1 MHGILQIGI
10 ITFFCHSLYVV
21 FLRHS
26 SMKARKS
33 MKKRFVSLL
42 VALSITLTFLPIGA
56 VAAPTN
62 EIIQG
67 NLKYTVNNYTVND
80 GGESV
85 TVSGISESTS
95 EKPTHLTIESSI
107 SSNGKN
113 YTVTEIGNW
122 AFEEWNTL
130 TEVTLP
136 HTVEIIGFQAFF
148 NCSNLTNVTIP
159 EGVRKIGQIAF
170 NGCSQ
175 LTSITIPG
183 TIEVMTMAFSGN
195 TALSHVTLTNGIS
208 EISSSAFEGCT
219 GLTEVEIPAS
229 VNEIRQDAFNG
240 CTNLSDVKYNGHKT
254 DWDKVTVKTGNDT
267 LTSKVQYLCDINF
280 DLDGGTVN
288 GSDTMATQTVYSNEK
303 LGTAKCYQN
312 DQTFKI
318 PIAPQKEGYTFL
330 GWYQQDATAP
340 TDPAE
345 YVASDNVTFTAK
357 WSQIYDVAFDAN
369 ANGDTVTRMPST
381 QKVPETTTASLP
393 TITPQRTGYDFDGW
407 YTQAEG
413 GTKYTFTEAVSSNI
427 TLYAHWNAHSHTVTL
442 ENDENKETNSYDY
455 GSSVSVPTPT
465 KKTGYNFNHWE
476 VTVPDGE
483 TAPSLNGPD
492 ENGNYSFSMPDY
504 DIILTAKWTQ
514 KDVID
519 PDVDLKFDAA
529 TGEVTSNNPQVNAD
543 DIINRKFYDDKGNEV
558 PGEKLNDRGLPME
571 PGDYIVKVDV
581 KETEK
586 TAPANQITGNQI
598 KWSYN
603 VPQEEEK
610 VTYTLSL
617 LGGIAKVNGKD
628 TTINDNGDIT
638 IEKGAT
644 VEVTF
649 DKSILS
655 DAQTFDQW
663 TIKPASVLNAVDP
676 KAETITFTMPG
687 ENVIIEAMTKD
698 ASIEEEPNI
707 LGTTLIIGTAA
718 AGTAVLAYQTYQ
730 LGTEF
735 YLICTLP
742 TGTAIPT
749 NRGELAELVW
759 NNAGKPEP
767 AAVLNAN
774 ATETDKA
781 ITWAVENDL
790 LKAAKNNGETYEAT
804 DPVSRTEVIKAW
816 NQVQAFKK

>member
-1 MHGILQIGI
+1 
-10 ITFFCHSLYVV
+10 
-21 FLRHS
+21 
-26 SMKARKS
+26 

-42 VALSITLTFLPIGA
+42 VALSITLTFLPMGA
-56 VAAPTN
+56 VAATK
-62 EIIQG
+62 ITQG
-67 NLKYTVNNYTVND
+67 NLIYRVNAD
-80 GGESV
+80 GKSV
-85 TVSGISESTS
+85 TVSGTS
-95 EKPTHLTIESSI
+95 GKPTQLTIESSI
-107 SSNGKN
+107 SDNGTN
-113 YTVTEIGNW
+113 YTVTKIATW
-122 AFEEWNTL
+122 AFNKCNSL
-130 TEVTLP
+130 TEVTIP
-136 HTVEIIGFQAFF
+136 NTVIEIDYQAFYY
-148 NCSNLTNVTIP
+148 CPNLKKVTIH
-159 EGVRKIGQIAF
+159 EGVKTIGQTAF
-170 NGCSQ
+170 IGCTQ
-175 LTSITIPG
+175 LTSITIPS
-183 TIEVMTMAFSGN
+183 TITDMDQAFSGN

-208 EISSSAFEGCT
+208 NISNMAFKGCT
-219 GLTEVEIPAS
+219 GLTEIKVPISVEQICPG
-229 VNEIRQDAFNG
+229 AFNG
-240 CTNLSDVKYNGHKT
+240 CTSLKSVLLEKNIKTININAFNDCTNLSDVKYNGYKT
-254 DWDKVTVKTGNDT
+254 DWDKVTVNETGNDT

-280 DLDGGTVN
+280 DLNGGTIN
-288 GSDTMATQTVYSNEK
+288 GSGTMDKQTVYSNEK
-303 LGTAKCYQN
+303 LGTA
-312 DQTFKI
+312 
-318 PIAPQKEGYTFL
+318 
-330 GWYQQDATAP
+330 
-340 TDPAE
+340 
-345 YVASDNVTFTAK
+345 NV
-357 WSQIYDVAFDAN
+357 
-369 ANGDTVTRMPST
+369 
-381 QKVPETTTASLP
+381 P

-427 TLYAHWNAHSHTVTL
+427 ILYAHWNAHSHTVTL

-504 DIILTAKWTQ
+504 DITLTAKWTQ

-519 PDVDLKFDAA
+519 PDVDLKFDAV
-529 TGEVTSNNPQVNAD
+529 TGEVTSNNTQVNAE

-558 PGEKLNDRGLPME
+558 PGEKLNDRGLPTE

-581 KETEK
+581 KETEN

-603 VPQEEEK
+603 VPQKEEK

-628 TTINDNGDIT
+628 ATINDNGDIT

-663 TIKPASVLNAVDP
+663 TIKPASVLNAVEP

-735 YLICTLP
+735 YLICALP

-749 NRGELAELVW
+749 NRGELAALVW

-781 ITWAVENDL
+781 IAWAVENDL
-790 LKAAKNNGETYEAT
+790 LKAAKSNGETYEAT

>member
-1 MHGILQIGI
+1 
-10 ITFFCHSLYVV
+10 
-21 FLRHS
+21 
-26 SMKARKS
+26 
-33 MKKRFVSLL
+33 MKKRFISLL
-42 VALSITLTFLPIGA
+42 VALSITLTFLPMGA
-56 VAAPTN
+56 VAATK
-62 EIIQG
+62 ITKG
-67 NLKYTVNNYTVND
+67 NLKYIVNAD
-80 GGESV
+80 GKSV
-85 TVSGISESTS
+85 TVSGTS
-95 EKPTHLTIESSI
+95 GSPTQLTIESSI
-107 SSNGKN
+107 SDGNGKS
-113 YTVTEIGNW
+113 YTVTKIGMG
-122 AFEEWNTL
+122 AFNNVRNTL

-136 HTVEIIGFQAFF
+136 PTLDEIEDSAFF
-148 NCSNLTNVTIP
+148 KCSSLTEITIP
-159 EGVRKIGQIAF
+159 EGVTKIGTNAF
-170 NGCSQ
+170 YGCSQ
-175 LTSITIPG
+175 LTSITIPS
-183 TIEVMTMAFSGN
+183 TIKNMDAAFPSN
-195 TALSHVTLTNGIS
+195 PKLSQVTLTNGIYR
-208 EISSSAFEGCT
+208 ISSSAFKDCT
-219 GLTEVEIPAS
+219 GLTEIKVPTSVYEICS
-229 VNEIRQDAFNG
+229 DAFNG
-240 CTNLSDVKYNGHKT
+240 CTGLTSVTLEKGINIINRNAFKDCTELNDVKYNGYKT
-254 DWDKVTVKTGNDT
+254 DWEKVRVNNAGNDT
-267 LTSKVQYLCDINF
+267 LTSKVRYLCDINF
-280 DLDGGTVN
+280 DLNGGTIN
-288 GSDTMATQTVYSNEK
+288 GSGTMDKQTVYSNEK
-303 LGTAKCYQN
+303 LGTASV
-312 DQTFKI
+312 
-318 PIAPQKEGYTFL
+318 
-330 GWYQQDATAP
+330 P
-340 TDPAE
+340 TTP
-345 YVASDNVTFTAK
+345 
-357 WSQIYDVAFDAN
+357 
-369 ANGDTVTRMPST
+369 
-381 QKVPETTTASLP
+381 
-393 TITPQRTGYDFDGW
+393 PQRTGYDFDGW

-427 TLYAHWNAHSHTVTL
+427 ILYAHWNAHSHTVTL
-442 ENDENKETNSYDY
+442 ENDENKKTNSYDY

-504 DIILTAKWTQ
+504 DITLTAKWTQ

-519 PDVDLKFDAA
+519 PDVDLKFDAV
-529 TGEVTSNNPQVNAD
+529 TGEVTSNNTQVNAD

-558 PGEKLNDRGLPME
+558 SGEKLNDRGLPTE

-581 KETEK
+581 KETEN
-586 TAPANQITGNQI
+586 TAPANQVTGNQI

-603 VPQEEEK
+603 VPQKEEK

-628 TTINDNGDIT
+628 ATINDNGDIT

-663 TIKPASVLNAVDP
+663 TIKPASVLNAVEP

-735 YLICTLP
+735 YLICALP

-749 NRGELAELVW
+749 NRGELAALVW

-781 ITWAVENDL
+781 IAWAVENDL
-790 LKAAKNNGETYEAT
+790 LKAAKSNGETYEAT

>member
-1 MHGILQIGI
+1 
-10 ITFFCHSLYVV
+10 
-21 FLRHS
+21 
-26 SMKARKS
+26 
-33 MKKRFVSLL
+33 MKKRLVSLL
-42 VALSITLTFLPIGA
+42 LAFSMMLTFLPVGA
-56 VAAPTN
+56 MAATT
-62 EIIQG
+62 ITQG
-67 NLKYTVNNYTVND
+67 NLKYTINPD
-80 GGESV
+80 GKSV
-85 TVSGISESTS
+85 TVSGKKGS
-95 EKPTHLTIESSI
+95 PTELTIESSI
-107 SSNGKN
+107 SDDNDIS
-113 YTVTEIGNW
+113 YTVTKIADMVFASCSSLTQVTIPSTVKEIGY
-122 AFEEWNTL
+122 
-130 TEVTLP
+130 
-136 HTVEIIGFQAFF
+136 QAFWG
-148 NCSNLTNVTIP
+148 CSNLVKVTIP
-159 EGVRKIGQIAF
+159 EGVTTIGQTAF
-170 NGCSQ
+170 TKCTQ
-175 LTSITIPG
+175 LTSITIPS
-183 TIEVMTMAFSGN
+183 TITNMEWAFSGDP
-195 TALSHVTLTNGIS
+195 ALSQVTLTNGIPR
-208 EISSSAFEGCT
+208 ISSYAFSGCT
-219 GLTEVEIPAS
+219 SLTQVKIPAS
-229 VNEIRQDAFNG
+229 VDEVCPSAFNG
-240 CTNLSDVKYNGHKT
+240 CTNLKSVTLEKGIRIININAFNNCSKLTDVKYNGYKT
-254 DWDKVTVKTGNDT
+254 DWEKVRVNTTGNDT

-280 DLDGGTVN
+280 DLNGGTIN
-288 GSDTMATQTVYSNEK
+288 GSNTVNKQTVYSNEK
-303 LGTAKCYQN
+303 LGTAKCYPNGQPFVVPS
-312 DQTFKI
+312 D
-318 PIAPQKEGYTFL
+318 PVREGYTFL
-330 GWYQQDATAP
+330 
-340 TDPAE
+340 
-345 YVASDNVTFTAK
+345 
-357 WSQIYDVAFDAN
+357 
-369 ANGDTVTRMPST
+369 
-381 QKVPETTTASLP
+381 
-393 TITPQRTGYDFDGW
+393 GW

-442 ENDENKETNSYDY
+442 ENDENKKTDSYDY

-519 PDVDLKFDAA
+519 PDVDLKFDVV
-529 TGEVTSNNPQVNAD
+529 TGEVTSNNTKVNAD
-543 DIINRKFYDDKGNEV
+543 DIINKKFYDEKGNEV
-558 PGEKLNDRGLPME
+558 PSEKLNDRGLPTE
-571 PGDYIVKVDV
+571 PGDYIIKVDV
-581 KETEK
+581 KETEN
-586 TAPANQITGNQI
+586 TAPANQVTGNQI

-603 VPQEEEK
+603 VPQKEEK
-610 VTYTLSL
+610 ATYTLSL

-781 ITWAVENDL
+781 IAWAVENDL
-790 LKAAKNNGETYEAT
+790 LKTAKNNGETYEAT

>member
-21 FLRHS
+21 FLRHQ
-26 SMKARKS
+26 SMKAGKS

-56 VAAPTN
+56 VAATP
-62 EIIQG
+62 IRIG
-67 NLKYTVNNYTVND
+67 NLKYTVNAD
-80 GGESV
+80 GESV
-85 TVSGISESTS
+85 TVSGTS
-95 EKPTHLTIESSI
+95 GNPTQLNIESSI
-107 SSNGKN
+107 SSNGRN
-113 YTVTEIGNW
+113 YTVTEIATW
-122 AFEEWNTL
+122 AFNKCNTL

-136 HTVEIIGFQAFF
+136 NTVDEIGYQAFF

-159 EGVRKIGQIAF
+159 EGVTKIGQAAF
-170 NGCSQ
+170 YGCSQ
-175 LTSITIPG
+175 LTSITIPS
-183 TIEVMTMAFSGN
+183 TITDMDTAFSGN
-195 TALSHVTLTNGIS
+195 TALSQVTLTNGIPK
-208 EISSSAFEGCT
+208 ISSHAFERCTELREIKVPISVDEICPFAFNGCT
-219 GLTEVEIPAS
+219 GLTS
-229 VNEIRQDAFNG
+229 VTLEKGINIINSNAFKD
-240 CTNLSDVKYNGHKT
+240 CTELNDVKYNGYKT
-254 DWDKVTVKTGNDT
+254 DWEKVRVNNAGNDT

-280 DLDGGTVN
+280 DLDGGTIN

-303 LGTAKCYQN
+303 LGTAKCYPN
-312 DQTFKI
+312 DQPFVVPTD
-318 PIAPQKEGYTFL
+318 PVREGYTFL
-330 GWYQQDATAP
+330 GWY
-340 TDPAE
+340 
-345 YVASDNVTFTAK
+345 
-357 WSQIYDVAFDAN
+357 
-369 ANGDTVTRMPST
+369 
-381 QKVPETTTASLP
+381 
-393 TITPQRTGYDFDGW
+393 
-407 YTQAEG
+407 TQAEG
-413 GTKYTFTEAVSSNI
+413 GIKYTFTEAVSSNI

-465 KKTGYNFNHWE
+465 KKTGYNFNHRE

-519 PDVDLKFDAA
+519 PDVDLKFDAV
-529 TGEVTSNNPQVNAD
+529 TGEVTSNNAKVNAD
-543 DIINRKFYDDKGNEV
+543 DIINKKFYDDKGNEV
-558 PGEKLNDRGLPME
+558 PGEKLNDRGLPTE

-581 KETEK
+581 KETEN
-586 TAPANQITGNQI
+586 TAPANQVTGNQI

-603 VPQEEEK
+603 VPQKEEK

-735 YLICTLP
+735 YLICALP

-781 ITWAVENDL
+781 IAWAVENDL

>member
-1 MHGILQIGI
+1 
-10 ITFFCHSLYVV
+10 
-21 FLRHS
+21 
-26 SMKARKS
+26 
-33 MKKRFVSLL
+33 MKKRFISLL
-42 VALSITLTFLPIGA
+42 VALSITLTFLPMGA
-56 VAAPTN
+56 VAATK
-62 EIIQG
+62 ITKG
-67 NLKYTVNNYTVND
+67 NLKYIVNAD
-80 GGESV
+80 GESV
-85 TVSGISESTS
+85 TVSGTS
-95 EKPTHLTIESSI
+95 RKPTQLTILTIGSSI
-107 SSNGKN
+107 SDGNGKS
-113 YTVTEIGNW
+113 YTVTKIGMG
-122 AFEEWNTL
+122 AFNNARNTL

-136 HTVEIIGFQAFF
+136 PTLDEIEDSAFF
-148 NCSNLTNVTIP
+148 QCSSLTEITIP
-159 EGVRKIGQIAF
+159 EGVTKIGTNAF
-170 NGCSQ
+170 YGCSQ
-175 LTSITIPG
+175 LTSITIPR
-183 TIEVMTMAFSGN
+183 TIKNMDAAFPSN
-195 TALSHVTLTNGIS
+195 PKLSQVTLTNGIYR
-208 EISSSAFEGCT
+208 ISSSAFKDCT
-219 GLTEVEIPAS
+219 GLTEIKVPTSVYEICS
-229 VNEIRQDAFNG
+229 DAFNG
-240 CTNLSDVKYNGHKT
+240 CTGLTSVTLEKGINIINSNAFKDCTELNDVKYNGYKT
-254 DWDKVTVKTGNDT
+254 DWEKVRVNKAGNDT

-280 DLDGGTVN
+280 DLNGGTIN
-288 GSDTMATQTVYSNEK
+288 GSNTVNKQTVYSKDK
-303 LGTAKCYQN
+303 LVTAKCYPN
-312 DQTFKI
+312 DQPFVV
-318 PIAPQKEGYTFL
+318 PSDPVREGYTFL

-340 TDPAE
+340 TVLAE
-345 YVASDNVTFTAK
+345 YVASNNVTFTA
-357 WSQIYDVAFDAN
+357 N
-369 ANGDTVTRMPST
+369 
-381 QKVPETTTASLP
+381 
-393 TITPQRTGYDFDGW
+393 
-407 YTQAEG
+407 
-413 GTKYTFTEAVSSNI
+413 
-427 TLYAHWNAHSHTVTL
+427 
-442 ENDENKETNSYDY
+442 
-455 GSSVSVPTPT
+455 
-465 KKTGYNFNHWE
+465 
-476 VTVPDGE
+476 
-483 TAPSLNGPD
+483 
-492 ENGNYSFSMPDY
+492 
-504 DIILTAKWTQ
+504 WTQ

-519 PDVDLKFDAA
+519 PDVDLKFDAV
-529 TGEVTSNNPQVNAD
+529 TGEVTSNNTQVNAD

-558 PGEKLNDRGLPME
+558 PGEKLNDRGPPTE

-581 KETEK
+581 KETEN

-603 VPQEEEK
+603 VPQKEEK

-628 TTINDNGDIT
+628 ATINDNGDIT

-663 TIKPASVLNAVDP
+663 TIKPASVLSAVEP

-730 LGTEF
+730 FGTEF
-735 YLICTLP
+735 YLICALP

-781 ITWAVENDL
+781 IAWAVENDL

-816 NQVQAFKK
+816 NQMQAFKK

>member
-1 MHGILQIGI
+1 
-10 ITFFCHSLYVV
+10 
-21 FLRHS
+21 
-26 SMKARKS
+26 

-42 VALSITLTFLPIGA
+42 VALSITLTFLPMGA
-56 VAAPTN
+56 VAAAPIKFTD
-62 EIIQG
+62 G
-67 NLKYTVNNYTVND
+67 NLKYKVNAD
-80 GGESV
+80 GQSV
-85 TVSGISESTS
+85 TVSGASGS
-95 EKPTHLTIESSI
+95 PTQLTIESSI
-107 SSNGKN
+107 SDGNGKS
-113 YTVTEIGNW
+113 YTVTKIGMG
-122 AFEEWNTL
+122 AFNNVRNTL

-136 HTVEIIGFQAFF
+136 PTLDEIEDSAFF
-148 NCSNLTNVTIP
+148 KCSSLTEITIP
-159 EGVRKIGQIAF
+159 EGVTKIGTNAF
-170 NGCSQ
+170 YGCSQ
-175 LTSITIPG
+175 LTSITIPS
-183 TIEVMTMAFSGN
+183 TIKNMDAAFPSN
-195 TALSHVTLTNGIS
+195 PKLSQVTLTNGIYR
-208 EISSSAFEGCT
+208 ISSSAFKDCT
-219 GLTEVEIPAS
+219 GLTEIKVPTSVYEICS
-229 VNEIRQDAFNG
+229 DAFNG
-240 CTNLSDVKYNGHKT
+240 CTGLTSVTLEKGINIINRNAFKDCTELNDVKYNGYKT
-254 DWDKVTVKTGNDT
+254 DWEKVRVNNAGNDT
-267 LTSKVQYLCDINF
+267 LTSKVRYLCDINF
-280 DLDGGTVN
+280 DLNGGTIN
-288 GSDTMATQTVYSNEK
+288 GSGTMDKQTVYSNEK
-303 LGTAKCYQN
+303 LGTASV
-312 DQTFKI
+312 
-318 PIAPQKEGYTFL
+318 
-330 GWYQQDATAP
+330 P
-340 TDPAE
+340 TTP
-345 YVASDNVTFTAK
+345 
-357 WSQIYDVAFDAN
+357 
-369 ANGDTVTRMPST
+369 
-381 QKVPETTTASLP
+381 
-393 TITPQRTGYDFDGW
+393 PQRTGYDFDGW

-427 TLYAHWNAHSHTVTL
+427 ILYAHWNAHSHTVTL
-442 ENDENKETNSYDY
+442 KNDENKETNSYDY

-504 DIILTAKWTQ
+504 DITLTAKWTQ

-519 PDVDLKFDAA
+519 PDVDLKFDTV
-529 TGEVTSNNPQVNAD
+529 TGEVTSNNTQVNAD

-558 PGEKLNDRGLPME
+558 PGEKLNDRGLPTE

-581 KETEK
+581 KETEN

-603 VPQEEEK
+603 VPQKEEK

-628 TTINDNGDIT
+628 ATINDNGDIT

-663 TIKPASVLNAVDP
+663 TIKPASVLSAVEP

-735 YLICTLP
+735 YLICALP

-781 ITWAVENDL
+781 IAWAVENDL
-790 LKAAKNNGETYEAT
+790 LKAAKSNGETYEAT

>member
-21 FLRHS
+21 FLRHQ
-26 SMKARKS
+26 SMKAGKS

-56 VAAPTN
+56 VAATP
-62 EIIQG
+62 IKIG
-67 NLKYTVNNYTVND
+67 NLKYTVNAD
-80 GGESV
+80 GESV
-85 TVSGISESTS
+85 TVSGTS
-95 EKPTHLTIESSI
+95 GNPTQLNIESSI
-107 SSNGKN
+107 SSNGRN
-113 YTVTEIGNW
+113 YTVTEIATW
-122 AFEEWNTL
+122 AFNKCNTL

-136 HTVEIIGFQAFF
+136 NTVDEIGYQAFF

-159 EGVRKIGQIAF
+159 EGVTKIGQAAF
-170 NGCSQ
+170 YGCSQ
-175 LTSITIPG
+175 LTSITIPS
-183 TIEVMTMAFSGN
+183 TITDMDTAFSGN
-195 TALSHVTLTNGIS
+195 TALSQVTLTNGIPK
-208 EISSSAFEGCT
+208 ISSHAFERCT
-219 GLTEVEIPAS
+219 ELREIKVPIS
-229 VNEIRQDAFNG
+229 VDEICPFAFNG
-240 CTNLSDVKYNGHKT
+240 CTNLKSVLLEKNINIINSNAFKDCTELNDVKYNGYKA
-254 DWDKVTVKTGNDT
+254 DWDKVTVNKTGNDT
-267 LTSKVQYLCDINF
+267 LTRKVQYLCDINF
-280 DLDGGTVN
+280 DLNGGTIN
-288 GSDTMATQTVYSNEK
+288 GSSTMATQTVYSNEK
-303 LGTAKCYQN
+303 LGTAKCYPNGQPFVVPT
-312 DQTFKI
+312 D
-318 PIAPQKEGYTFL
+318 PVREGYTFL
-330 GWYQQDATAP
+330 
-340 TDPAE
+340 
-345 YVASDNVTFTAK
+345 
-357 WSQIYDVAFDAN
+357 
-369 ANGDTVTRMPST
+369 
-381 QKVPETTTASLP
+381 
-393 TITPQRTGYDFDGW
+393 GW

-504 DIILTAKWTQ
+504 DITLTAKWTQ

-529 TGEVTSNNPQVNAD
+529 TGEVTSNNTQVNAD

-558 PGEKLNDRGLPME
+558 PGEKLNDRGLPTE

-581 KETEK
+581 KETEN

-603 VPQEEEK
+603 VPQKEEK

-628 TTINDNGDIT
+628 TTVNDNGDIT

-735 YLICTLP
+735 YLICALP

-781 ITWAVENDL
+781 IAWAVENDL

>member
-1 MHGILQIGI
+1 
-10 ITFFCHSLYVV
+10 
-21 FLRHS
+21 
-26 SMKARKS
+26 

-42 VALSITLTFLPIGA
+42 VALSITLTFLPMGA
-56 VAAPTN
+56 VAAAPIKFTN
-62 EIIQG
+62 G
-67 NLKYTVNNYTVND
+67 NLKYTVNAD
-80 GGESV
+80 GESV
-85 TVSGISESTS
+85 TVSGTLRN
-95 EKPTHLTIESSI
+95 PTQLNIESSI
-107 SSNGKN
+107 LYNGTN
-113 YTVTEIGNW
+113 YTVTKIATW
-122 AFEEWNTL
+122 AFYDARNTL

-136 HTVEIIGFQAFF
+136 NTVDEIEYQAFF
-148 NCSNLTNVTIP
+148 NCSNLTKVIIP
-159 EGVRKIGQIAF
+159 EGVRKIGQAAF
-170 NGCSQ
+170 YGCSQ
-175 LTSITIPG
+175 LTSITIPS
-183 TIEVMTMAFSGN
+183 TITNMDTAFSGN

-208 EISSSAFEGCT
+208 KISSNAFERCT

-229 VNEIRQDAFNG
+229 VDQICPFAFNG
-240 CTNLSDVKYNGHKT
+240 CTNLKRVLLEKNIKTINVNAFKDCTNLSDVKYNGYKT
-254 DWDKVTVKTGNDT
+254 DWDKVTVNTTGNDT

-280 DLDGGTVN
+280 DLNGGTIN
-288 GSDTMATQTVYSNEK
+288 GSGTMDKQTVYSNEK
-303 LGTAKCYQN
+303 LGTAN
-312 DQTFKI
+312 V
-318 PIAPQKEGYTFL
+318 
-330 GWYQQDATAP
+330 P
-340 TDPAE
+340 TTP
-345 YVASDNVTFTAK
+345 
-357 WSQIYDVAFDAN
+357 
-369 ANGDTVTRMPST
+369 
-381 QKVPETTTASLP
+381 
-393 TITPQRTGYDFDGW
+393 PQRTGYDFDGW

-427 TLYAHWNAHSHTVTL
+427 ILYAHWNAHSHTVTL
-442 ENDENKETNSYDY
+442 KNDENKETNSYDY

-504 DIILTAKWTQ
+504 DITLTAKWTQ

-519 PDVDLKFDAA
+519 PDVDLKFDAV
-529 TGEVTSNNPQVNAD
+529 TGEVTSNNTQVNAD

-558 PGEKLNDRGLPME
+558 PGEKLNDRGLPTE

-581 KETEK
+581 KETEN

-603 VPQEEEK
+603 VPQKEEK

-628 TTINDNGDIT
+628 ATINDNGDIT

-663 TIKPASVLNAVDP
+663 TIKPASVLNAVEP

-687 ENVIIEAMTKD
+687 KNVIIEAMTKD

-735 YLICTLP
+735 YLICALP

-781 ITWAVENDL
+781 IAWAVENDL

>member
-1 MHGILQIGI
+1 M
-10 ITFFCHSLYVV
+10 
-21 FLRHS
+21 
-26 SMKARKS
+26 
-33 MKKRFVSLL
+33 
-42 VALSITLTFLPIGA
+42 GA
-56 VAAPTN
+56 VAATK
-62 EIIQG
+62 ITKG
-67 NLKYTVNNYTVND
+67 NLKYTVNAD
-80 GGESV
+80 GKSV
-85 TVSGISESTS
+85 TVSGTS
-95 EKPTHLTIESSI
+95 GKPTQLTIESSI
-107 SSNGKN
+107 SDNGTN
-113 YTVTEIGNW
+113 YTVTKIATW
-122 AFEEWNTL
+122 AFNACNTL

-136 HTVEIIGFQAFF
+136 NTVDEIGYQAFF
-148 NCSNLTNVTIP
+148 KCSNLTKVIIP
-159 EGVRKIGQIAF
+159 EGVTKIGQAAF
-170 NGCSQ
+170 YGCSQ
-175 LTSITIPG
+175 LTSITIPS
-183 TIEVMTMAFSGN
+183 TITNMDTAFSGN

-208 EISSSAFEGCT
+208 KISSNAFERCT

-229 VNEIRQDAFNG
+229 VDQICPFAFNG
-240 CTNLSDVKYNGHKT
+240 CTNLKRVLLEKNIKTINVNAFKDCTNLSDVKYNGYKT
-254 DWDKVTVKTGNDT
+254 DWDRVTVNTTGNDT
-267 LTSKVQYLCDINF
+267 LTNKVRYLCDINF
-280 DLDGGTVN
+280 DLNGGTIN
-288 GSDTMATQTVYSNEK
+288 GSGTMDKQTVYSNEK
-303 LGTAKCYQN
+303 LGTASV
-312 DQTFKI
+312 
-318 PIAPQKEGYTFL
+318 
-330 GWYQQDATAP
+330 P
-340 TDPAE
+340 TTP
-345 YVASDNVTFTAK
+345 
-357 WSQIYDVAFDAN
+357 
-369 ANGDTVTRMPST
+369 
-381 QKVPETTTASLP
+381 
-393 TITPQRTGYDFDGW
+393 PQRTGYDFDGW

-427 TLYAHWNAHSHTVTL
+427 ILYAHWNAHSHTVTL

-504 DIILTAKWTQ
+504 DITLTAKWTQ

-519 PDVDLKFDAA
+519 PDVDLKFDAV
-529 TGEVTSNNPQVNAD
+529 TGEVTSNNTQVNAD

-558 PGEKLNDRGLPME
+558 PGEKLNDRGLPTE

-581 KETEK
+581 KETEN

-603 VPQEEEK
+603 VPQKEEK

-628 TTINDNGDIT
+628 ATINDNGDIT

-663 TIKPASVLNAVDP
+663 TIKPASVLSAVEP

-735 YLICTLP
+735 YLICALP

-749 NRGELAELVW
+749 NRGELAALVW

-781 ITWAVENDL
+781 IAWAVENDL
-790 LKAAKNNGETYEAT
+790 LKAAKSNGETYEAT

>member
-21 FLRHS
+21 FLRHQ
-26 SMKARKS
+26 SMKAGKS

-56 VAAPTN
+56 VAAAPIKFTDR
-62 EIIQG
+62 
-67 NLKYTVNNYTVND
+67 NLKYTVNAD
-80 GGESV
+80 GESV
-85 TVSGISESTS
+85 TVSGTS
-95 EKPTHLTIESSI
+95 GKPKQLTIESSI
-107 SSNGKN
+107 SDGNGKS
-113 YTVTEIGNW
+113 YTVTKIGMG
-122 AFEEWNTL
+122 AFNSTL
-130 TEVTLP
+130 EEVTLP
-136 HTVEIIGFQAFF
+136 PTLDEIEDSAFF
-148 NCSNLTNVTIP
+148 KCSSLTEITIP
-159 EGVRKIGQIAF
+159 EGVTKIGTNAF
-170 NGCSQ
+170 YGCSQ
-175 LTSITIPG
+175 LTSITIPS
-183 TIEVMTMAFSGN
+183 TIKNMDTAFPSN
-195 TALSHVTLTNGIS
+195 PKLSQVTLTNGIYR
-208 EISSSAFEGCT
+208 ISSSAFKDCT
-219 GLTEVEIPAS
+219 GLTEIKIPTSVYEICS
-229 VNEIRQDAFNG
+229 DAFNG
-240 CTNLSDVKYNGHKT
+240 CTGLTSVTLEKGINIINSNAFKDCTELNDVKYNGYKT
-254 DWDKVTVKTGNDT
+254 DWEKVRVNNAGNDT

-280 DLDGGTVN
+280 DLDGGTIN

-303 LGTAKCYQN
+303 LGTAKCYPN
-312 DQTFKI
+312 DQPFVVPTD
-318 PIAPQKEGYTFL
+318 PVREGYTFL
-330 GWYQQDATAP
+330 
-340 TDPAE
+340 
-345 YVASDNVTFTAK
+345 
-357 WSQIYDVAFDAN
+357 
-369 ANGDTVTRMPST
+369 
-381 QKVPETTTASLP
+381 
-393 TITPQRTGYDFDGW
+393 GW

-427 TLYAHWNAHSHTVTL
+427 ILYAHWNAHSHTVTL

-529 TGEVTSNNPQVNAD
+529 TGKVTSNNPQVNAD

-558 PGEKLNDRGLPME
+558 PGEKLNDRGLPTE

-581 KETEK
+581 KETEN
-586 TAPANQITGNQI
+586 TAPANQVTGNQI

-603 VPQEEEK
+603 VPQKEEK

-628 TTINDNGDIT
+628 TTINGNGDIT

-735 YLICTLP
+735 YLICALP

-781 ITWAVENDL
+781 IAWAVENDL

-804 DPVSRTEVIKAW
+804 DPVNRTEVIKAW

>member
-1 MHGILQIGI
+1 
-10 ITFFCHSLYVV
+10 
-21 FLRHS
+21 
-26 SMKARKS
+26 
-33 MKKRFVSLL
+33 MKKRFISLL
-42 VALSITLTFLPIGA
+42 VALSITLTFLPMGA
-56 VAAPTN
+56 VAAAPIKFTD
-62 EIIQG
+62 G
-67 NLKYTVNNYTVND
+67 NLIYTVND
-80 GGESV
+80 DGESV
-85 TVSGISESTS
+85 TVSGTS
-95 EKPTHLTIESSI
+95 GKPRHLTIESSI
-107 SSNGKN
+107 SDKDKN
-113 YTVTEIGNW
+113 YTVTKIAMW
-122 AFEEWNTL
+122 AFNNARNTL

-136 HTVEIIGFQAFF
+136 NTVDEIGYQAFF
-148 NCSNLTNVTIP
+148 NCSNLTKVIIP
-159 EGVRKIGQIAF
+159 EGVRKIGQAAF
-170 NGCSQ
+170 YGCSQ
-175 LTSITIPG
+175 LTSITIPS
-183 TIEVMTMAFSGN
+183 TITNMDTAFSGN

-208 EISSSAFEGCT
+208 KISSNAFERCT

-229 VNEIRQDAFNG
+229 VDQICPFAFNG
-240 CTNLSDVKYNGHKT
+240 CTNLKRVLLEKNIKTINVNAFKDCTNLSDVKYNGYKT
-254 DWDKVTVKTGNDT
+254 DWDKVTVNTTGNDT
-267 LTSKVQYLCDINF
+267 LTNKVQYLCDINF
-280 DLDGGTVN
+280 DLNGGTIN

-303 LGTAKCYQN
+303 LGTAN
-312 DQTFKI
+312 V
-318 PIAPQKEGYTFL
+318 
-330 GWYQQDATAP
+330 P
-340 TDPAE
+340 TTP
-345 YVASDNVTFTAK
+345 
-357 WSQIYDVAFDAN
+357 
-369 ANGDTVTRMPST
+369 
-381 QKVPETTTASLP
+381 
-393 TITPQRTGYDFDGW
+393 PQRTGYDFDGW

-427 TLYAHWNAHSHTVTL
+427 ILYAHWNAHSHTVTL
-442 ENDENKETNSYDY
+442 ENDENKKTNSYDY

-504 DIILTAKWTQ
+504 DITLTAKWTQ

-519 PDVDLKFDAA
+519 PDVDLKFDVV
-529 TGEVTSNNPQVNAD
+529 TGEVTSNNTQVNAD

-558 PGEKLNDRGLPME
+558 PGEKLNDRGLPTE

-581 KETEK
+581 KETEN

-603 VPQEEEK
+603 VPQKEEK

-628 TTINDNGDIT
+628 ATINDNGDIT

-663 TIKPASVLNAVDP
+663 TIKPASVLNAVEP

-735 YLICTLP
+735 YLICALP

-749 NRGELAELVW
+749 TRGELAELVW

-781 ITWAVENDL
+781 IAWAVENDL
-790 LKAAKNNGETYEAT
+790 LKAAKSNGETYEAT
-804 DPVSRTEVIKAW
+804 DPVNRTEVIKAW

>member
-1 MHGILQIGI
+1 
-10 ITFFCHSLYVV
+10 
-21 FLRHS
+21 
-26 SMKARKS
+26 

-42 VALSITLTFLPIGA
+42 VALSITLTFLPMGA
-56 VAAPTN
+56 VAAAPIKFTD
-62 EIIQG
+62 G
-67 NLKYTVNNYTVND
+67 NLKYKVNAD
-80 GGESV
+80 GQSV
-85 TVSGISESTS
+85 TVSGTS
-95 EKPTHLTIESSI
+95 RNPKQLTIESSI
-107 SSNGKN
+107 SDGNGN
-113 YTVTEIGNW
+113 SYTVTKIGMG
-122 AFEEWNTL
+122 AFNSTL
-130 TEVTLP
+130 EEVTLP
-136 HTVEIIGFQAFF
+136 PTLDEIEDSAFF
-148 NCSNLTNVTIP
+148 KCSSLTEITIP
-159 EGVRKIGQIAF
+159 EGVTKIGTNAF
-170 NGCSQ
+170 YGCSQ
-175 LTSITIPG
+175 LTSITIPS
-183 TIEVMTMAFSGN
+183 TIKNMDTAFPSN
-195 TALSHVTLTNGIS
+195 PKLSQVTLTNGIYR
-208 EISSSAFEGCT
+208 ISSSAFKDCT
-219 GLTEVEIPAS
+219 GLTEIKIPTSVYEICS
-229 VNEIRQDAFNG
+229 DAFNG
-240 CTNLSDVKYNGHKT
+240 CTGLTSVTLEKGINIINRNAFKDCTKLNDVKYNGHKT
-254 DWDKVTVKTGNDT
+254 DWENVRVNIAGNDT
-267 LTSKVQYLCDINF
+267 LTSRVQYLCDINF
-280 DLDGGTVN
+280 DLNGGTIN
-288 GSDTMATQTVYSNEK
+288 GSSTMATQTVYSNEK
-303 LGTAKCYQN
+303 LGTAKCYPN
-312 DQTFKI
+312 DQPFVVPTD
-318 PIAPQKEGYTFL
+318 PVREGYTFL
-330 GWYQQDATAP
+330 
-340 TDPAE
+340 
-345 YVASDNVTFTAK
+345 
-357 WSQIYDVAFDAN
+357 
-369 ANGDTVTRMPST
+369 
-381 QKVPETTTASLP
+381 
-393 TITPQRTGYDFDGW
+393 GW

-442 ENDENKETNSYDY
+442 ENDENKEMNSYDY

-504 DIILTAKWTQ
+504 DITLTAKWTQ

-529 TGEVTSNNPQVNAD
+529 TGEVTSNNTQVNAD

-558 PGEKLNDRGLPME
+558 PGEELNDRGLPTE

-586 TAPANQITGNQI
+586 TAPANQVTGNQI

-603 VPQEEEK
+603 VPQKEEK

-735 YLICTLP
+735 YLICALP

-781 ITWAVENDL
+781 IAWAVENDL

>member
-1 MHGILQIGI
+1 
-10 ITFFCHSLYVV
+10 
-21 FLRHS
+21 
-26 SMKARKS
+26 

-56 VAAPTN
+56 VAAAPIKFTD
-62 EIIQG
+62 G
-67 NLKYTVNNYTVND
+67 NLKYKVNAD
-80 GGESV
+80 GQSV
-85 TVSGISESTS
+85 TVSGTS
-95 EKPTHLTIESSI
+95 GSPTQLTIESSI
-107 SSNGKN
+107 SDGNGKS
-113 YTVTEIGNW
+113 YTVTKIGMG
-122 AFEEWNTL
+122 AFNNVRNTL

-136 HTVEIIGFQAFF
+136 PTLDEIEDSAFF
-148 NCSNLTNVTIP
+148 KCSSLTEITIP
-159 EGVRKIGQIAF
+159 EGVTKIGTNAF
-170 NGCSQ
+170 YGCSQ
-175 LTSITIPG
+175 LTSITIPS
-183 TIEVMTMAFSGN
+183 TIKNMDAAFPSN
-195 TALSHVTLTNGIS
+195 PKLSQVTLTNGIYR
-208 EISSSAFEGCT
+208 ISSSAFKDCT
-219 GLTEVEIPAS
+219 GLTEIKVPTSVYEICPG
-229 VNEIRQDAFNG
+229 AFNG
-240 CTNLSDVKYNGHKT
+240 CTNLKRVLLEKNIKTINVNAFKDCTNLSDVKYNGYKT
-254 DWDKVTVKTGNDT
+254 DWDKVTVNTTGNDT

-280 DLDGGTVN
+280 DLNGGTIN
-288 GSDTMATQTVYSNEK
+288 GSGTMDKQTVYSNEK

-312 DQTFKI
+312 DQPFVVPTD
-318 PIAPQKEGYTFL
+318 PVREGYTFL
-330 GWYQQDATAP
+330 GQYQQDATAP
-340 TDPAE
+340 TVLAE
-345 YVASDNVTFTAK
+345 YVASDNVTFTA
-357 WSQIYDVAFDAN
+357 N
-369 ANGDTVTRMPST
+369 
-381 QKVPETTTASLP
+381 
-393 TITPQRTGYDFDGW
+393 
-407 YTQAEG
+407 
-413 GTKYTFTEAVSSNI
+413 
-427 TLYAHWNAHSHTVTL
+427 
-442 ENDENKETNSYDY
+442 
-455 GSSVSVPTPT
+455 
-465 KKTGYNFNHWE
+465 
-476 VTVPDGE
+476 
-483 TAPSLNGPD
+483 
-492 ENGNYSFSMPDY
+492 
-504 DIILTAKWTQ
+504 WTQ
-514 KDVID
+514 KDAID
-519 PDVDLKFDAA
+519 PDVDLKFDAV
-529 TGEVTSNNPQVNAD
+529 TGEVTSNNTQVNAD

-558 PGEKLNDRGLPME
+558 PGEKLNDRGLPTE

-581 KETEK
+581 KETEN

-603 VPQEEEK
+603 VPQKEEK

-628 TTINDNGDIT
+628 ATINDNGDIT

-663 TIKPASVLNAVDP
+663 TIKPASVLNAVEP

-735 YLICTLP
+735 YLICALP

-749 NRGELAELVW
+749 TRGELAALVW

-781 ITWAVENDL
+781 IAWAVENDL

>member
-1 MHGILQIGI
+1 MRGILQIGI

-21 FLRHS
+21 FLRHQ
-26 SMKARKS
+26 SMKAGKS

-56 VAAPTN
+56 VAATP
-62 EIIQG
+62 IRIG
-67 NLKYTVNNYTVND
+67 NLKYTVNAD
-80 GGESV
+80 GESV
-85 TVSGISESTS
+85 TVSGTS
-95 EKPTHLTIESSI
+95 GNPTQLNIESSI
-107 SSNGKN
+107 SSNGRN
-113 YTVTEIGNW
+113 YTVTEIATW
-122 AFEEWNTL
+122 AFNKCNTL

-136 HTVEIIGFQAFF
+136 NTVDEIGYQAFF

-159 EGVRKIGQIAF
+159 EGVTKIGQAAF
-170 NGCSQ
+170 YGCSQ
-175 LTSITIPG
+175 LTSITIPS
-183 TIEVMTMAFSGN
+183 TITDMDTAFSGN
-195 TALSHVTLTNGIS
+195 TALSQVTLTNGIPK
-208 EISSSAFEGCT
+208 ISSHAFERCTELREIKVPISVDEICPFAFNGCT
-219 GLTEVEIPAS
+219 GLTS
-229 VNEIRQDAFNG
+229 VTLEKGINIINSNAFKD
-240 CTNLSDVKYNGHKT
+240 CTELNDVKYNGYKT
-254 DWDKVTVKTGNDT
+254 DWEKVRVNNAGNDT

-280 DLDGGTVN
+280 DLDGGTIN

-303 LGTAKCYQN
+303 LGTAKCYPNGQPFVVPS
-312 DQTFKI
+312 D
-318 PIAPQKEGYTFL
+318 PVREGYTFL
-330 GWYQQDATAP
+330 
-340 TDPAE
+340 
-345 YVASDNVTFTAK
+345 
-357 WSQIYDVAFDAN
+357 
-369 ANGDTVTRMPST
+369 
-381 QKVPETTTASLP
+381 
-393 TITPQRTGYDFDGW
+393 GW

-427 TLYAHWNAHSHTVTL
+427 ILYAHWNAHSHTVTL

-504 DIILTAKWTQ
+504 DITLTAKWTQ

-529 TGEVTSNNPQVNAD
+529 TGEVTSNNSQVNAD

-558 PGEKLNDRGLPME
+558 PGEKLNDRGLPTE

-581 KETEK
+581 KETEN
-586 TAPANQITGNQI
+586 TAPANQVTGNQI

-617 LGGIAKVNGKD
+617 LGGIAKINGKD

-735 YLICTLP
+735 YLICALP

-781 ITWAVENDL
+781 IAWAVENDL

>member
-21 FLRHS
+21 FLRHQ
-26 SMKARKS
+26 SMKAGKS

-56 VAAPTN
+56 VAAAP
-62 EIIQG
+62 IKIG
-67 NLKYTVNNYTVND
+67 NLKYTVNAD
-80 GGESV
+80 GKSV
-85 TVSGISESTS
+85 TVSGTS
-95 EKPTHLTIESSI
+95 RNPKQLTIESSI
-107 SSNGKN
+107 SDGNGN
-113 YTVTEIGNW
+113 SYTVTKIGMG
-122 AFEEWNTL
+122 AFNSTL
-130 TEVTLP
+130 EEVTLP
-136 HTVEIIGFQAFF
+136 PTLDEIEDSAFF
-148 NCSNLTNVTIP
+148 KCSSLTEITIP
-159 EGVRKIGQIAF
+159 EGVTKIGTNAF
-170 NGCSQ
+170 YGCSQ
-175 LTSITIPG
+175 LTSITIPS
-183 TIEVMTMAFSGN
+183 TIKNMDTAFPSN
-195 TALSHVTLTNGIS
+195 PKLSQVTLTNGIYR
-208 EISSSAFEGCT
+208 ISSSAFKDCT
-219 GLTEVEIPAS
+219 GLTEIKIPTSVYEICS
-229 VNEIRQDAFNG
+229 DAFNG
-240 CTNLSDVKYNGHKT
+240 CTGLTSVTLEKGINIINRNAFKDCTKLNDVKYNGHKT
-254 DWDKVTVKTGNDT
+254 DWENVRVNIAGNDT
-267 LTSKVQYLCDINF
+267 LTSRVQYLCDINF
-280 DLDGGTVN
+280 DLNGGTIN
-288 GSDTMATQTVYSNEK
+288 GSSTMATQTVYSNEK
-303 LGTAKCYQN
+303 LGTAKCYPN
-312 DQTFKI
+312 DQPFVVPTD
-318 PIAPQKEGYTFL
+318 PVREGYTFL
-330 GWYQQDATAP
+330 
-340 TDPAE
+340 
-345 YVASDNVTFTAK
+345 
-357 WSQIYDVAFDAN
+357 
-369 ANGDTVTRMPST
+369 
-381 QKVPETTTASLP
+381 
-393 TITPQRTGYDFDGW
+393 GW

-442 ENDENKETNSYDY
+442 ENDENKKTNSYDY

-504 DIILTAKWTQ
+504 DITLTAKWTQ

-519 PDVDLKFDAA
+519 PDVDLKFDAV
-529 TGEVTSNNPQVNAD
+529 TGEVTSNNAKVNAD

-558 PGEKLNDRGLPME
+558 PGEKLNDRGLPTE

-581 KETEK
+581 KETEN
-586 TAPANQITGNQI
+586 TAPANQVTGNQI

-603 VPQEEEK
+603 VPQKEEK

-735 YLICTLP
+735 YLICALP

-781 ITWAVENDL
+781 IAWAVENDL

>member
-1 MHGILQIGI
+1 
-10 ITFFCHSLYVV
+10 
-21 FLRHS
+21 
-26 SMKARKS
+26 
-33 MKKRFVSLL
+33 MKKRFISLL
-42 VALSITLTFLPIGA
+42 VALSITLTFLPMGA
-56 VAAPTN
+56 VAATK
-62 EIIQG
+62 ITKG
-67 NLKYTVNNYTVND
+67 NLKYIVNAD
-80 GGESV
+80 GKSV
-85 TVSGISESTS
+85 TVSGTS
-95 EKPTHLTIESSI
+95 GKPTQLTIESSI
-107 SSNGKN
+107 SDNGTN
-113 YTVTEIGNW
+113 YTVTKIATW
-122 AFEEWNTL
+122 AFNACNTL

-136 HTVEIIGFQAFF
+136 NTVDEIGYQAFF
-148 NCSNLTNVTIP
+148 NCSNLTKVIIP
-159 EGVRKIGQIAF
+159 EGVRKIGQAAF
-170 NGCSQ
+170 YGCSQ
-175 LTSITIPG
+175 LTSITIPS
-183 TIEVMTMAFSGN
+183 TITNMDTAFSGN

-208 EISSSAFEGCT
+208 KISSNAFKGCT
-219 GLTEVEIPAS
+219 GLTEIKVPTSVYEICS
-229 VNEIRQDAFNG
+229 DAFNG
-240 CTNLSDVKYNGHKT
+240 CTGLTSVTLEKGINIINRNAFKDCTELNDVKYNGYKT
-254 DWDKVTVKTGNDT
+254 DWEKVRVNNAGNDT
-267 LTSKVQYLCDINF
+267 LTSKVRYLCDINF
-280 DLDGGTVN
+280 DLNGGTIN
-288 GSDTMATQTVYSNEK
+288 GSGTMDKQTVYSNEK

-312 DQTFKI
+312 DQPFVVPTD
-318 PIAPQKEGYTFL
+318 PVREGYTFL

-340 TDPAE
+340 TVLAE
-345 YVASDNVTFTAK
+345 YVASDNVTFTA
-357 WSQIYDVAFDAN
+357 N
-369 ANGDTVTRMPST
+369 
-381 QKVPETTTASLP
+381 
-393 TITPQRTGYDFDGW
+393 
-407 YTQAEG
+407 
-413 GTKYTFTEAVSSNI
+413 
-427 TLYAHWNAHSHTVTL
+427 
-442 ENDENKETNSYDY
+442 
-455 GSSVSVPTPT
+455 
-465 KKTGYNFNHWE
+465 
-476 VTVPDGE
+476 
-483 TAPSLNGPD
+483 
-492 ENGNYSFSMPDY
+492 
-504 DIILTAKWTQ
+504 WTQ
-514 KDVID
+514 KDAID
-519 PDVDLKFDAA
+519 PDVDLKFDAV
-529 TGEVTSNNPQVNAD
+529 TGEVTSNNTQVNAD

-558 PGEKLNDRGLPME
+558 PGEKLNDRGLPTE

-581 KETEK
+581 KETEN

-603 VPQEEEK
+603 VPQKEEK

-628 TTINDNGDIT
+628 ATINDNGDIT

-663 TIKPASVLNAVDP
+663 TIKPASVLNAVEP

-735 YLICTLP
+735 YLICALP

-749 NRGELAELVW
+749 NRGELAALVW

-781 ITWAVENDL
+781 IAWAVENDL

>member
-21 FLRHS
+21 FLRHQ
-26 SMKARKS
+26 SMKAGKS

-56 VAAPTN
+56 VAATP
-62 EIIQG
+62 IRIG
-67 NLKYTVNNYTVND
+67 NLKYTVNAD
-80 GGESV
+80 GESV
-85 TVSGISESTS
+85 TVSGTS
-95 EKPTHLTIESSI
+95 GNPTQLNIESSI
-107 SSNGKN
+107 SSNGRN
-113 YTVTEIGNW
+113 YTVTEIATW
-122 AFEEWNTL
+122 AFNKCNTL

-136 HTVEIIGFQAFF
+136 NTVDEIGYQAFF

-159 EGVRKIGQIAF
+159 EGVTKIGQAAF
-170 NGCSQ
+170 YGCSQ
-175 LTSITIPG
+175 LTSITIPS
-183 TIEVMTMAFSGN
+183 TITDMDTAFSGN
-195 TALSHVTLTNGIS
+195 TALSQVTLTNGIPK
-208 EISSSAFEGCT
+208 ISSHAFERCTELREIKVPISVDEICPFAFNGCT
-219 GLTEVEIPAS
+219 GLTS
-229 VNEIRQDAFNG
+229 VTLEKGINIINSNAFKD
-240 CTNLSDVKYNGHKT
+240 CTELNDVKYNGYKT
-254 DWDKVTVKTGNDT
+254 DWEKVRVNKTGNDT
-267 LTSKVQYLCDINF
+267 LTNKIQYLCDISF
-280 DLDGGTVN
+280 DLDGGTIN

-303 LGTAKCYQN
+303 LGTAKCYPN
-312 DQTFKI
+312 DQPFVVPTD
-318 PIAPQKEGYTFL
+318 PVREGYTFL
-330 GWYQQDATAP
+330 GWY
-340 TDPAE
+340 
-345 YVASDNVTFTAK
+345 
-357 WSQIYDVAFDAN
+357 
-369 ANGDTVTRMPST
+369 
-381 QKVPETTTASLP
+381 
-393 TITPQRTGYDFDGW
+393 
-407 YTQAEG
+407 TQAEG
-413 GTKYTFTEAVSSNI
+413 GIKYTFTEAVSSNI

-519 PDVDLKFDAA
+519 PDVDLKFDAV
-529 TGEVTSNNPQVNAD
+529 TGEVTSNNAKVNAD
-543 DIINRKFYDDKGNEV
+543 DIINKKFYDDKGNEV
-558 PGEKLNDRGLPME
+558 PGEKLNDRGLPTE

-581 KETEK
+581 KETEN
-586 TAPANQITGNQI
+586 TAPANQVTGNQI

-603 VPQEEEK
+603 VPQKEEK

-638 IEKGAT
+638 IEKDAT

-735 YLICTLP
+735 YLICALP
-742 TGTAIPT
+742 TGTSIPT

-781 ITWAVENDL
+781 IAWAVENDL

>member
-1 MHGILQIGI
+1 
-10 ITFFCHSLYVV
+10 
-21 FLRHS
+21 
-26 SMKARKS
+26 

-42 VALSITLTFLPIGA
+42 VALSITLTFLPMGA
-56 VAAPTN
+56 VAAAPIKFTD
-62 EIIQG
+62 G
-67 NLKYTVNNYTVND
+67 NLIYTVNAD
-80 GGESV
+80 GQSV
-85 TVSGISESTS
+85 TVSGTS
-95 EKPTHLTIESSI
+95 GSPTQLTIESSI
-107 SSNGKN
+107 SYKDKN
-113 YTVTEIGNW
+113 YTVTKIAMW
-122 AFEEWNTL
+122 AFNKCNSL
-130 TEVTLP
+130 TEVTIP
-136 HTVEIIGFQAFF
+136 NTVIEIDYQAFYY
-148 NCSNLTNVTIP
+148 CPNLKKVTIH
-159 EGVRKIGQIAF
+159 EGVKTIGQTAF
-170 NGCSQ
+170 IGCTQ
-175 LTSITIPG
+175 LTSITIPS
-183 TIEVMTMAFSGN
+183 TITDMDQAFSGN

-208 EISSSAFEGCT
+208 NISNMAFKGCT
-219 GLTEVEIPAS
+219 GLTEIKVPISVEQICPG
-229 VNEIRQDAFNG
+229 AFNG
-240 CTNLSDVKYNGHKT
+240 CTNLKSVLLEKNIKIINVNAFKDCTNLSDVKYNGYKT
-254 DWDKVTVKTGNDT
+254 DWDKVTVNTTGNDT

-280 DLDGGTVN
+280 DLNGGTIN
-288 GSDTMATQTVYSNEK
+288 GSGTMDKQTVYSNKK
-303 LGTAKCYQN
+303 LGTAS
-312 DQTFKI
+312 
-318 PIAPQKEGYTFL
+318 
-330 GWYQQDATAP
+330 
-340 TDPAE
+340 
-345 YVASDNVTFTAK
+345 V
-357 WSQIYDVAFDAN
+357 
-369 ANGDTVTRMPST
+369 
-381 QKVPETTTASLP
+381 P

-427 TLYAHWNAHSHTVTL
+427 ILYAHWNAHSHTVTL
-442 ENDENKETNSYDY
+442 ENDENKKTNSYDY

-483 TAPSLNGPD
+483 TASSLNGPD

-504 DIILTAKWTQ
+504 DITLTAKWTQ

-519 PDVDLKFDAA
+519 PDVDLKFDAV
-529 TGEVTSNNPQVNAD
+529 TGEVTSNNTQVNAD

-558 PGEKLNDRGLPME
+558 PGEKLNDRGLPTE

-581 KETEK
+581 KETEN
-586 TAPANQITGNQI
+586 TAPANQVTGNQI
-598 KWSYN
+598 KWSYS
-603 VPQEEEK
+603 VPQKEEK

-628 TTINDNGDIT
+628 ATINDNGDIT

-663 TIKPASVLNAVDP
+663 TIKPASVLSAVEP

-735 YLICTLP
+735 YLICALP

-749 NRGELAELVW
+749 NRGELAALVW

-781 ITWAVENDL
+781 IAWAVENDL
-790 LKAAKNNGETYEAT
+790 LKAAKSNGETYEAT

>member
-21 FLRHS
+21 FLRHQ
-26 SMKARKS
+26 SMKAGKS

-56 VAAPTN
+56 VAATP
-62 EIIQG
+62 IKIG
-67 NLKYTVNNYTVND
+67 NLKYTVNAD
-80 GGESV
+80 GESV
-85 TVSGISESTS
+85 TVSGTS
-95 EKPTHLTIESSI
+95 GNPTQLNIESSI
-107 SSNGKN
+107 SSNGRN
-113 YTVTEIGNW
+113 YTVTEIATW
-122 AFEEWNTL
+122 AFNKCNTL

-136 HTVEIIGFQAFF
+136 NTVDEIGYQAFF

-159 EGVRKIGQIAF
+159 EGVTKIGQAAF
-170 NGCSQ
+170 YGCSQ
-175 LTSITIPG
+175 LTSITIPS
-183 TIEVMTMAFSGN
+183 TITDMDTAFSGN
-195 TALSHVTLTNGIS
+195 TALSQVTLTNGIPK
-208 EISSSAFEGCT
+208 ISSHAFERCT
-219 GLTEVEIPAS
+219 ELREIKVPIS
-229 VNEIRQDAFNG
+229 VDEICPFAFNG
-240 CTNLSDVKYNGHKT
+240 CTNLKSVLLEKNINIINSNAFKDCTELNDVKYNGYKA
-254 DWDKVTVKTGNDT
+254 DWDKVTVNKTGNDT
-267 LTSKVQYLCDINF
+267 LTRKVQYLCDINF
-280 DLDGGTVN
+280 DLNGGTIN
-288 GSDTMATQTVYSNEK
+288 GSDTMETQTVYSNEK
-303 LGTAKCYQN
+303 LGTAKCYPNGQPFVVPT
-312 DQTFKI
+312 D
-318 PIAPQKEGYTFL
+318 PVREGYTFL
-330 GWYQQDATAP
+330 
-340 TDPAE
+340 
-345 YVASDNVTFTAK
+345 
-357 WSQIYDVAFDAN
+357 
-369 ANGDTVTRMPST
+369 
-381 QKVPETTTASLP
+381 
-393 TITPQRTGYDFDGW
+393 GW

-504 DIILTAKWTQ
+504 DITLTAKWTQ

-558 PGEKLNDRGLPME
+558 PGEKLNDRGLPTE

-581 KETEK
+581 KETEN

-663 TIKPASVLNAVDP
+663 TIKPASVLNAVEP

-718 AGTAVLAYQTYQ
+718 AGTVVLAYQTYQ

-735 YLICTLP
+735 YLICALP

-781 ITWAVENDL
+781 IAWAVENDL

>member
-21 FLRHS
+21 FLRHQ
-26 SMKARKS
+26 SMKAGKS

-56 VAAPTN
+56 VAATP
-62 EIIQG
+62 IKIG
-67 NLKYTVNNYTVND
+67 NLKYTVNAD
-80 GGESV
+80 GESV
-85 TVSGISESTS
+85 TVSGTS
-95 EKPTHLTIESSI
+95 GNPTQLNIESSI
-107 SSNGKN
+107 SSNGRN
-113 YTVTEIGNW
+113 YTVTEIATW
-122 AFEEWNTL
+122 AFNKCNTL

-136 HTVEIIGFQAFF
+136 NTVDEIGYQAFF

-159 EGVRKIGQIAF
+159 EGVTKIGQAAF
-170 NGCSQ
+170 YGCSQ
-175 LTSITIPG
+175 LTSITIPS
-183 TIEVMTMAFSGN
+183 TITDMDTAFSGN
-195 TALSHVTLTNGIS
+195 TALSQVTLTNGIPK
-208 EISSSAFEGCT
+208 ISSHAFERCT
-219 GLTEVEIPAS
+219 ELREIKVPIS
-229 VNEIRQDAFNG
+229 VDEICPFAFNG
-240 CTNLSDVKYNGHKT
+240 CTNLKSVLLEKNINIINSNAFKDCTELNDVKYNGYKA
-254 DWDKVTVKTGNDT
+254 DWDKVTVNKTGNDT
-267 LTSKVQYLCDINF
+267 LTRKVQYLCDINF
-280 DLDGGTVN
+280 DLNGGTIN
-288 GSDTMATQTVYSNEK
+288 GSSTMATQTVYSNEK
-303 LGTAKCYQN
+303 LGTAKCYPNGQPFVVPT
-312 DQTFKI
+312 D
-318 PIAPQKEGYTFL
+318 PVREGYTFL
-330 GWYQQDATAP
+330 
-340 TDPAE
+340 
-345 YVASDNVTFTAK
+345 
-357 WSQIYDVAFDAN
+357 
-369 ANGDTVTRMPST
+369 
-381 QKVPETTTASLP
+381 
-393 TITPQRTGYDFDGW
+393 GW

-504 DIILTAKWTQ
+504 DITLTAKWTQ

-529 TGEVTSNNPQVNAD
+529 TGEVTSNNTQVNAD

-558 PGEKLNDRGLPME
+558 PGEKLNDRGLPTE

-581 KETEK
+581 KETEN

-735 YLICTLP
+735 YLICALP

-781 ITWAVENDL
+781 IAWAVENDL

>member
-21 FLRHS
+21 FLRHQ
-26 SMKARKS
+26 SMKAGKS

-85 TVSGISESTS
+85 TVSGTSESTS

-122 AFEEWNTL
+122 AFKEWNTL

-159 EGVRKIGQIAF
+159 EGVRKIGQKAF

-175 LTSITIPG
+175 LTSITIPS
-183 TIEVMTMAFSGN
+183 TIENMNTAFSGN
-195 TALSHVTLTNGIS
+195 TALTHVTLTNGIS
-208 EISSSAFEGCT
+208 EISSSAFKDCT
-219 GLTEVEIPAS
+219 GLTEIKIPTSVYEICS
-229 VNEIRQDAFNG
+229 DAFNG
-240 CTNLSDVKYNGHKT
+240 CTGLTSVTLEKGINIINRNAFKDCTKLNDVKYNGHKT
-254 DWDKVTVKTGNDT
+254 DWENVRVNIAGNDT

-280 DLDGGTVN
+280 DLNGGTIN
-288 GSDTMATQTVYSNEK
+288 GSSTMATQTVYSNEK
-303 LGTAKCYQN
+303 LGTAKCYPNGQPFVVPS
-312 DQTFKI
+312 D
-318 PIAPQKEGYTFL
+318 PVREGYTFL
-330 GWYQQDATAP
+330 
-340 TDPAE
+340 
-345 YVASDNVTFTAK
+345 
-357 WSQIYDVAFDAN
+357 
-369 ANGDTVTRMPST
+369 
-381 QKVPETTTASLP
+381 
-393 TITPQRTGYDFDGW
+393 GW

-442 ENDENKETNSYDY
+442 ENDENKKTNSYDY

-465 KKTGYNFNHWE
+465 KKTGFNFNHWE

-504 DIILTAKWTQ
+504 DITLTAKWTQ

-519 PDVDLKFDAA
+519 PDVDLKFDAV
-529 TGEVTSNNPQVNAD
+529 TGEVTSNNTKVNAD

-558 PGEKLNDRGLPME
+558 PGEKLNDRGLPTE

-586 TAPANQITGNQI
+586 TAPANQVTGNQI

-735 YLICTLP
+735 YLICALP

-781 ITWAVENDL
+781 IAWAVENDL

>member
-1 MHGILQIGI
+1 
-10 ITFFCHSLYVV
+10 
-21 FLRHS
+21 
-26 SMKARKS
+26 

-42 VALSITLTFLPIGA
+42 VALSITLTFLPMGA
-56 VAAPTN
+56 VAATK
-62 EIIQG
+62 ITKG
-67 NLKYTVNNYTVND
+67 NLKYTVNAD
-80 GGESV
+80 GKSV
-85 TVSGISESTS
+85 TVSGTS
-95 EKPTHLTIESSI
+95 GKPTQLTIESSI
-107 SSNGKN
+107 SDNGTN
-113 YTVTEIGNW
+113 YTVTKIATW
-122 AFEEWNTL
+122 AFNACNTL

-136 HTVEIIGFQAFF
+136 NTVDEIGYQAFF
-148 NCSNLTNVTIP
+148 KCSNLTKVIIP
-159 EGVRKIGQIAF
+159 EGVTKIGQAAF
-170 NGCSQ
+170 YGCSQ
-175 LTSITIPG
+175 LTSITIPS
-183 TIEVMTMAFSGN
+183 TIKNMDAAFPSN
-195 TALSHVTLTNGIS
+195 PKLSQVTLTNGIYR
-208 EISSSAFEGCT
+208 ISSSAFKDCT
-219 GLTEVEIPAS
+219 GLTEIKVPTSVYEICS
-229 VNEIRQDAFNG
+229 DAFNG
-240 CTNLSDVKYNGHKT
+240 CTGLISVTLEKGINIINSNAFKDCTELNDVKYNGYKT
-254 DWDKVTVKTGNDT
+254 DWEKVRVNNAGNDT
-267 LTSKVQYLCDINF
+267 LTSKVRYLCDINF
-280 DLDGGTVN
+280 DLNGGTIN
-288 GSDTMATQTVYSNEK
+288 GSGTMDKQTVYSNEK
-303 LGTAKCYQN
+303 LETAKCYQN
-312 DQTFKI
+312 GQPFVVPSD
-318 PIAPQKEGYTFL
+318 PVREGYTFL

-340 TDPAE
+340 TVLAE
-345 YVASDNVTFTAK
+345 YVASDNVTFTA
-357 WSQIYDVAFDAN
+357 N
-369 ANGDTVTRMPST
+369 
-381 QKVPETTTASLP
+381 
-393 TITPQRTGYDFDGW
+393 
-407 YTQAEG
+407 
-413 GTKYTFTEAVSSNI
+413 
-427 TLYAHWNAHSHTVTL
+427 
-442 ENDENKETNSYDY
+442 
-455 GSSVSVPTPT
+455 
-465 KKTGYNFNHWE
+465 
-476 VTVPDGE
+476 
-483 TAPSLNGPD
+483 
-492 ENGNYSFSMPDY
+492 
-504 DIILTAKWTQ
+504 WTQ
-514 KDVID
+514 KDAID
-519 PDVDLKFDAA
+519 PDVDLKFDAV
-529 TGEVTSNNPQVNAD
+529 TGEVTSNNTQVNAD

-558 PGEKLNDRGLPME
+558 PGEKLNDRGLPTE

-603 VPQEEEK
+603 VPQKEEK

-663 TIKPASVLNAVDP
+663 TIKPASVLNAVEP

-735 YLICTLP
+735 YLICALP

-749 NRGELAELVW
+749 NRGELAALVW

-781 ITWAVENDL
+781 IAWAVENDL

>member
-1 MHGILQIGI
+1 
-10 ITFFCHSLYVV
+10 
-21 FLRHS
+21 
-26 SMKARKS
+26 

-80 GGESV
+80 DGESV
-85 TVSGISESTS
+85 TVSGTSESTS
-95 EKPTHLTIESSI
+95 EKPTQLNIESSI

-122 AFEEWNTL
+122 AFKEWNTL

-136 HTVEIIGFQAFF
+136 NTVEIIGFQAFF
-148 NCSNLTNVTIP
+148 NCSNLTKVIIP
-159 EGVRKIGQIAF
+159 EGVRKIGQNAF

-175 LTSITIPG
+175 LTSITIPS
-183 TIEVMTMAFSGN
+183 TIENMNTAFSGN

-208 EISSSAFEGCT
+208 EISYSAFEGCT
-219 GLTEVEIPAS
+219 GLTEVEIPSS
-229 VNEIRQDAFNG
+229 VNKIRQDAFNG

-254 DWDKVTVKTGNDT
+254 DWDKVTVETGNDT
-267 LTSKVQYLCDINF
+267 LTRKVQYLCDINF
-280 DLDGGTVN
+280 DLNGGTIN
-288 GSDTMATQTVYSNEK
+288 GSGTMDKQTVYSNEK
-303 LGTAKCYQN
+303 LGTASV
-312 DQTFKI
+312 
-318 PIAPQKEGYTFL
+318 
-330 GWYQQDATAP
+330 P
-340 TDPAE
+340 TTP
-345 YVASDNVTFTAK
+345 
-357 WSQIYDVAFDAN
+357 
-369 ANGDTVTRMPST
+369 
-381 QKVPETTTASLP
+381 
-393 TITPQRTGYDFDGW
+393 PQRTGYDFDGW

-427 TLYAHWNAHSHTVTL
+427 ILYAHWNAHSHTVTL
-442 ENDENKETNSYDY
+442 ENDENKKTNSYDY

-504 DIILTAKWTQ
+504 DITLTAKWTQ

-519 PDVDLKFDAA
+519 PDVDLKFDAV
-529 TGEVTSNNPQVNAD
+529 TGEVTSNNTQVNAD

-558 PGEKLNDRGLPME
+558 PGEKLNDRGLPTE

-581 KETEK
+581 KETEN

-603 VPQEEEK
+603 VPQKEEK

-628 TTINDNGDIT
+628 ATINDNGDIT

-663 TIKPASVLNAVDP
+663 TIKPASVLNAVEP

-735 YLICTLP
+735 YLICALP

-749 NRGELAELVW
+749 NRGELAALVW

-781 ITWAVENDL
+781 IAWAVENDL
-790 LKAAKNNGETYEAT
+790 LKAAKSNGETYEAT

>member
-1 MHGILQIGI
+1 
-10 ITFFCHSLYVV
+10 
-21 FLRHS
+21 
-26 SMKARKS
+26 

-42 VALSITLTFLPIGA
+42 VALSITLTFLPMGA

-80 GGESV
+80 DGESV
-85 TVSGISESTS
+85 TVSGTSESTS
-95 EKPTHLTIESSI
+95 EKPTQLNIESSI

-122 AFEEWNTL
+122 AFKEWNTL

-136 HTVEIIGFQAFF
+136 NTVEIIGFQAFF
-148 NCSNLTNVTIP
+148 NCSNLTKVIIP
-159 EGVRKIGQIAF
+159 EGVRKIGQNAF

-175 LTSITIPG
+175 LTSITIPS
-183 TIEVMTMAFSGN
+183 TIENMNTAFSGN

-208 EISSSAFEGCT
+208 NISSMAFKGCT
-219 GLTEVEIPAS
+219 GLTEIKVPES
-229 VNEIRQDAFNG
+229 VGQIGPNAFNG
-240 CTNLSDVKYNGHKT
+240 CTNLKRVLLEKNIKTINVNAFKDCTNLSDVKYNGYKT
-254 DWDKVTVKTGNDT
+254 DWDKVTVNTTGNDT

-280 DLDGGTVN
+280 DLNGGTIN

-303 LGTAKCYQN
+303 LGTAKCYPN
-312 DQTFKI
+312 DQPFVVPTD
-318 PIAPQKEGYTFL
+318 PVREGYTFL
-330 GWYQQDATAP
+330 
-340 TDPAE
+340 
-345 YVASDNVTFTAK
+345 
-357 WSQIYDVAFDAN
+357 
-369 ANGDTVTRMPST
+369 
-381 QKVPETTTASLP
+381 
-393 TITPQRTGYDFDGW
+393 GW

-442 ENDENKETNSYDY
+442 ENDENKKTNSYDY

-504 DIILTAKWTQ
+504 DITLTAKWTQ

-519 PDVDLKFDAA
+519 PDVDLKFDAV
-529 TGEVTSNNPQVNAD
+529 TGEVTSNNTQVNAEN
-543 DIINRKFYDDKGNEV
+543 IINRKFYDDKGNEV
-558 PGEKLNDRGLPME
+558 PGEKLNDRGLPTE

-581 KETEK
+581 KETEN
-586 TAPANQITGNQI
+586 TAPANQVTGNQI

-603 VPQEEEK
+603 VPQKEEK

-628 TTINDNGDIT
+628 ATINDNGDIT

-663 TIKPASVLNAVDP
+663 TIKPASVLNAVEP

-735 YLICTLP
+735 YLICALP

-781 ITWAVENDL
+781 IAWAVENDL

>member
-1 MHGILQIGI
+1 
-10 ITFFCHSLYVV
+10 
-21 FLRHS
+21 
-26 SMKARKS
+26 

-56 VAAPTN
+56 VAAAPIKFTD
-62 EIIQG
+62 G
-67 NLKYTVNNYTVND
+67 NLRYTVNAD
-80 GGESV
+80 GESV
-85 TVSGISESTS
+85 TVSGTS
-95 EKPTHLTIESSI
+95 GKPTQLTIGSSI
-107 SSNGKN
+107 SDKDKN
-113 YTVTEIGNW
+113 YTVTKIAMW
-122 AFEEWNTL
+122 AFNKCNSL
-130 TEVTLP
+130 TEVTIP
-136 HTVEIIGFQAFF
+136 NTIIEIDYQAFYY
-148 NCSNLTNVTIP
+148 CPNLKKVTIH
-159 EGVRKIGQIAF
+159 EGVKTIGQTAF
-170 NGCSQ
+170 IGCTQ

-183 TIEVMTMAFSGN
+183 TIKNMDQAFSGN

-208 EISSSAFEGCT
+208 NISNMAFKGCT
-219 GLTEVEIPAS
+219 GLTEIKVPISVEQICPG
-229 VNEIRQDAFNG
+229 AFNG
-240 CTNLSDVKYNGHKT
+240 CTSLKSVLLEKNIKTININAFNDCTNLSDVKYNGYKT
-254 DWDKVTVKTGNDT
+254 DWDKVTVNETGNDT

-280 DLDGGTVN
+280 DLNGGTIN
-288 GSDTMATQTVYSNEK
+288 GSGTMDKQTVYSNEK
-303 LGTAKCYQN
+303 LGTASV
-312 DQTFKI
+312 
-318 PIAPQKEGYTFL
+318 
-330 GWYQQDATAP
+330 P
-340 TDPAE
+340 TTP
-345 YVASDNVTFTAK
+345 
-357 WSQIYDVAFDAN
+357 
-369 ANGDTVTRMPST
+369 
-381 QKVPETTTASLP
+381 
-393 TITPQRTGYDFDGW
+393 PQRTGYDFDGW

-427 TLYAHWNAHSHTVTL
+427 ILYAHWNAHSHTVIL
-442 ENDENKETNSYDY
+442 ENDENKKTNSYDY

-504 DIILTAKWTQ
+504 DITLTAKWTQ

-519 PDVDLKFDAA
+519 PDVDLKFDAV
-529 TGEVTSNNPQVNAD
+529 TGEVTSNNTQVNAD

-558 PGEKLNDRGLPME
+558 SGEKLNDRGLPTE

-581 KETEK
+581 KETEN
-586 TAPANQITGNQI
+586 TAPANQVTGNQI

-603 VPQEEEK
+603 VPQKEEK

-628 TTINDNGDIT
+628 ATINDNGDIT

-663 TIKPASVLNAVDP
+663 TIKPASVLNAVEP

-735 YLICTLP
+735 YLICALP

-759 NNAGKPEP
+759 NNAGKPKP

-781 ITWAVENDL
+781 IAWAVENDL

>member
-1 MHGILQIGI
+1 MRGILQIGI

-21 FLRHS
+21 FLRHQ
-26 SMKARKS
+26 SMKAGKS

-56 VAAPTN
+56 VAATP
-62 EIIQG
+62 IKIG
-67 NLKYTVNNYTVND
+67 NLKYTVNAD
-80 GGESV
+80 GKSV
-85 TVSGISESTS
+85 TVSGTS
-95 EKPTHLTIESSI
+95 RNPKQLTIESSI
-107 SSNGKN
+107 SDGNGN
-113 YTVTEIGNW
+113 SYTVTDFPSALTVLPPTLDEIEDS
-122 AFEEWNTL
+122 AFFKCSSL
-130 TEVTLP
+130 TE
-136 HTVEIIGFQAFF
+136 I
-148 NCSNLTNVTIP
+148 TIP
-159 EGVRKIGQIAF
+159 EGVTKIGTNAF
-170 NGCSQ
+170 YGCSQ
-175 LTSITIPG
+175 LTSITIPS
-183 TIEVMTMAFSGN
+183 TIKNMDTAFPSN
-195 TALSHVTLTNGIS
+195 PKLSQVTLTNGIYR
-208 EISSSAFEGCT
+208 ISSSAFKDCT
-219 GLTEVEIPAS
+219 GLTEIKIPTSVYEICS
-229 VNEIRQDAFNG
+229 DAFNG
-240 CTNLSDVKYNGHKT
+240 CTGLTSVTLEKGINIINRNAFKDCTELNDVKYNGYKT
-254 DWDKVTVKTGNDT
+254 DWEKVRVNNAGNDT

-280 DLDGGTVN
+280 DLDGGTIN

-303 LGTAKCYQN
+303 LGTAKCYPN
-312 DQTFKI
+312 DQPFVVPTD
-318 PIAPQKEGYTFL
+318 PVREGYTFL
-330 GWYQQDATAP
+330 GWY
-340 TDPAE
+340 
-345 YVASDNVTFTAK
+345 
-357 WSQIYDVAFDAN
+357 
-369 ANGDTVTRMPST
+369 
-381 QKVPETTTASLP
+381 
-393 TITPQRTGYDFDGW
+393 
-407 YTQAEG
+407 TQAEG
-413 GTKYTFTEAVSSNI
+413 GIKYTFTEAVSSNI

-519 PDVDLKFDAA
+519 PDVDLKFDAV

-558 PGEKLNDRGLPME
+558 PGEKLNDRGLPTE

-581 KETEK
+581 KETEN
-586 TAPANQITGNQI
+586 TAPANQVTGNQI

-603 VPQEEEK
+603 VPQKEEK

-735 YLICTLP
+735 YLICALP

-781 ITWAVENDL
+781 IAWAVENDL

>member
-1 MHGILQIGI
+1 
-10 ITFFCHSLYVV
+10 
-21 FLRHS
+21 
-26 SMKARKS
+26 

-56 VAAPTN
+56 VAAPP
-62 EIIQG
+62 IKIG
-67 NLKYTVNNYTVND
+67 NLKYTVNAD
-80 GGESV
+80 GQSV
-85 TVSGISESTS
+85 TVSGTS
-95 EKPTHLTIESSI
+95 GSPTQLNIESSI
-107 SSNGKN
+107 SYKDKN
-113 YTVTEIGNW
+113 YTVTKIATW
-122 AFEEWNTL
+122 AFNECNTL

-136 HTVEIIGFQAFF
+136 NTVDEIGYQAFF
-148 NCSNLTNVTIP
+148 KCSNLTNVTIP
-159 EGVRKIGQIAF
+159 EGVKKIGQAAF
-170 NGCSQ
+170 YGCSQ
-175 LTSITIPG
+175 LTSITIPS
-183 TIEVMTMAFSGN
+183 TITNMDTAFSGN

-208 EISSSAFEGCT
+208 KISSNAFERCT

-229 VNEIRQDAFNG
+229 VDQICPFAFNG
-240 CTNLSDVKYNGHKT
+240 CTNLKRVLLEKNIKTINVNAFKDCTNLSDVKYNGYKT
-254 DWDKVTVKTGNDT
+254 DWDRVTVNTTGNDT
-267 LTSKVQYLCDINF
+267 LTNKVQYLCDINF
-280 DLDGGTVN
+280 DLNGGTIN
-288 GSDTMATQTVYSNEK
+288 GSGTMDKQTVYSNEK
-303 LGTAKCYQN
+303 LGTASV
-312 DQTFKI
+312 
-318 PIAPQKEGYTFL
+318 
-330 GWYQQDATAP
+330 P
-340 TDPAE
+340 TTP
-345 YVASDNVTFTAK
+345 
-357 WSQIYDVAFDAN
+357 
-369 ANGDTVTRMPST
+369 
-381 QKVPETTTASLP
+381 
-393 TITPQRTGYDFDGW
+393 PQRTGYDFDGW

-427 TLYAHWNAHSHTVTL
+427 ILYAHWNAHSHTVTL
-442 ENDENKETNSYDY
+442 ENDENKKTNSYDY

-504 DIILTAKWTQ
+504 DITLTAKWTQ

-519 PDVDLKFDAA
+519 PDVDLKFDAV
-529 TGEVTSNNPQVNAD
+529 TGEVTSNNTQVNAD

-558 PGEKLNDRGLPME
+558 PGEKLNDRGLPTE

-581 KETEK
+581 KETEN

-603 VPQEEEK
+603 VPQKEEK

-628 TTINDNGDIT
+628 ATINDNGDIT

-663 TIKPASVLNAVDP
+663 TIKPASVLSAVEP

-735 YLICTLP
+735 YLICALP

-781 ITWAVENDL
+781 IAWAVENDL

>member
-21 FLRHS
+21 FLRHQ
-26 SMKARKS
+26 SMKAGKS

-56 VAAPTN
+56 VAATPITR
-62 EIIQG
+62 G
-67 NLKYTVNNYTVND
+67 NLKYTVNAD
-80 GGESV
+80 GQSV
-85 TVSGISESTS
+85 TVSGTS
-95 EKPTHLTIESSI
+95 GSPKQLTIESSI
-107 SSNGKN
+107 SDNGTN
-113 YTVTEIGNW
+113 YTVTKIAMW
-122 AFEEWNTL
+122 AFYNARNTL

-136 HTVEIIGFQAFF
+136 NTVDEIGYQAFF
-148 NCSNLTNVTIP
+148 NCSKLTNVTIP
-159 EGVRKIGQIAF
+159 EGVIKIGQAAF
-170 NGCSQ
+170 YGCSQ
-175 LTSITIPG
+175 LTSITIPS
-183 TIEVMTMAFSGN
+183 TITDMDQAFSGN

-208 EISSSAFEGCT
+208 NISNMAFKGCT
-219 GLTEVEIPAS
+219 GLTEIKVPES
-229 VNEIRQDAFNG
+229 VGQIGPNAFNG
-240 CTNLSDVKYNGHKT
+240 CTNLKSVLLEKNIKTININAFKDCTNLSDVKYNGHKT
-254 DWDKVTVKTGNDT
+254 DWDKVTVDTTGNDT

-280 DLDGGTVN
+280 DLNGGTIN
-288 GSDTMATQTVYSNEK
+288 GSDTMATQTVYSNEE
-303 LGTAKCYQN
+303 LGTAKCYPN
-312 DQTFKI
+312 DQPFVVPTD
-318 PIAPQKEGYTFL
+318 PVREGYTFL
-330 GWYQQDATAP
+330 
-340 TDPAE
+340 
-345 YVASDNVTFTAK
+345 
-357 WSQIYDVAFDAN
+357 
-369 ANGDTVTRMPST
+369 
-381 QKVPETTTASLP
+381 
-393 TITPQRTGYDFDGW
+393 GW

-442 ENDENKETNSYDY
+442 ENDENKKTNLYDY

-504 DIILTAKWTQ
+504 DITLTAKWTQ
-514 KDVID
+514 KNVID
-519 PDVDLKFDAA
+519 PDVDLKFDAV
-529 TGEVTSNNPQVNAD
+529 TGEVTSNTANINAD
-543 DIINRKFYDDKGNEV
+543 DIINKKFYDEKGNEV
-558 PGEKLNDRGLPME
+558 PSEKLNDRGLPTE

-581 KETEK
+581 KETEN
-586 TAPANQITGNQI
+586 TAPANQITGHQI

-603 VPQEEEK
+603 VPQKEEK

-735 YLICTLP
+735 YLICALP

>member
-1 MHGILQIGI
+1 MHGILQIGT

-21 FLRHS
+21 FLRHQ
-26 SMKARKS
+26 SMKAGKS

-56 VAAPTN
+56 VAATP
-62 EIIQG
+62 IRIG
-67 NLKYTVNNYTVND
+67 NLKYTVNAD
-80 GGESV
+80 GESV
-85 TVSGISESTS
+85 TVSGTS
-95 EKPTHLTIESSI
+95 GNPTQLNIESSI
-107 SSNGKN
+107 SSNGRN
-113 YTVTEIGNW
+113 YTVTEIATW
-122 AFEEWNTL
+122 AFNKCNTL

-136 HTVEIIGFQAFF
+136 NTVDEIGYQAFF

-159 EGVRKIGQIAF
+159 EGVTKIGQAAF
-170 NGCSQ
+170 YGCSQ
-175 LTSITIPG
+175 LTSITIPS
-183 TIEVMTMAFSGN
+183 TITDMDTAFSGN
-195 TALSHVTLTNGIS
+195 TALSQVTLTNGIPK
-208 EISSSAFEGCT
+208 ISSHAFERCTELREIKVPISVDEICPFAFNGCT
-219 GLTEVEIPAS
+219 GLTS
-229 VNEIRQDAFNG
+229 VTLEKGINIINSNAFKD
-240 CTNLSDVKYNGHKT
+240 CTELNDVKYNGYKT
-254 DWDKVTVKTGNDT
+254 DWEKVRVNNAGNDT

-280 DLDGGTVN
+280 DLDGGTIN

-303 LGTAKCYQN
+303 LGTAKCYPN
-312 DQTFKI
+312 DQPFVVPTD
-318 PIAPQKEGYTFL
+318 PVREGYTFL
-330 GWYQQDATAP
+330 GWY
-340 TDPAE
+340 
-345 YVASDNVTFTAK
+345 
-357 WSQIYDVAFDAN
+357 
-369 ANGDTVTRMPST
+369 
-381 QKVPETTTASLP
+381 
-393 TITPQRTGYDFDGW
+393 
-407 YTQAEG
+407 TQAEG
-413 GTKYTFTEAVSSNI
+413 GIKNTFTEAVSSNI

-519 PDVDLKFDAA
+519 PDVDLKFDAV
-529 TGEVTSNNPQVNAD
+529 TGEVTSNNAKVNAD
-543 DIINRKFYDDKGNEV
+543 DIINKKFYDDKGNEV
-558 PGEKLNDRGLPME
+558 PGEKLNDRGLPTE

-581 KETEK
+581 KETEN
-586 TAPANQITGNQI
+586 TAPANQVTGNQI

-603 VPQEEEK
+603 VPQKEEK

-735 YLICTLP
+735 YLICALP

-781 ITWAVENDL
+781 IAWAVENDL

>member
-21 FLRHS
+21 FLRHQ
-26 SMKARKS
+26 SMKAGKS

-56 VAAPTN
+56 VAATP
-62 EIIQG
+62 IRIG
-67 NLKYTVNNYTVND
+67 NLKYTVNAD
-80 GGESV
+80 GESV
-85 TVSGISESTS
+85 TVSGTS
-95 EKPTHLTIESSI
+95 GNPTQLNIESSI
-107 SSNGKN
+107 SSNGRN
-113 YTVTEIGNW
+113 YTVTEIATW
-122 AFEEWNTL
+122 AFNKCNTL

-136 HTVEIIGFQAFF
+136 NTVDEIGYQAFF

-159 EGVRKIGQIAF
+159 EGVTKIGQAAF
-170 NGCSQ
+170 YGCSQ
-175 LTSITIPG
+175 LTSITIPS
-183 TIEVMTMAFSGN
+183 TITDMDTAFSGN
-195 TALSHVTLTNGIS
+195 TALSQVTLTNGIPK
-208 EISSSAFEGCT
+208 ISSHAFERCTELREIKVPISVDEICPFAFNGCT
-219 GLTEVEIPAS
+219 GLTS
-229 VNEIRQDAFNG
+229 VTLEKGINIINSNAFKD
-240 CTNLSDVKYNGHKT
+240 CTELNDVKYNGYKT
-254 DWDKVTVKTGNDT
+254 DWEKVRVNNAGNDT

-280 DLDGGTVN
+280 DLDGGTIN

-303 LGTAKCYQN
+303 LGTAKCYPN
-312 DQTFKI
+312 DQPFVVPTD
-318 PIAPQKEGYTFL
+318 PVREGYTFL
-330 GWYQQDATAP
+330 GWY
-340 TDPAE
+340 
-345 YVASDNVTFTAK
+345 
-357 WSQIYDVAFDAN
+357 
-369 ANGDTVTRMPST
+369 
-381 QKVPETTTASLP
+381 
-393 TITPQRTGYDFDGW
+393 
-407 YTQAEG
+407 TQAEG
-413 GTKYTFTEAVSSNI
+413 GIKYTFTEAVSSNI

-442 ENDENKETNSYDY
+442 KNDENKKTNSYDY

-529 TGEVTSNNPQVNAD
+529 TGEVTSNNTLVNAD

-558 PGEKLNDRGLPME
+558 PGEKLNDRGLPTE

-581 KETEK
+581 KETED
-586 TAPANQITGNQI
+586 TAPANQVTGNQI

-610 VTYTLSL
+610 ATYTLSL

-735 YLICTLP
+735 YLICALP

-781 ITWAVENDL
+781 IAWAVENDL

>member
-1 MHGILQIGI
+1 
-10 ITFFCHSLYVV
+10 
-21 FLRHS
+21 
-26 SMKARKS
+26 

-42 VALSITLTFLPIGA
+42 VALSITLTFLPMGA
-56 VAAPTN
+56 VAATK
-62 EIIQG
+62 ITKG
-67 NLKYTVNNYTVND
+67 NLKYIVNAD
-80 GGESV
+80 GKSV
-85 TVSGISESTS
+85 TVSGTS
-95 EKPTHLTIESSI
+95 ENPTQLTIGSSI
-107 SSNGKN
+107 SDGNGKS
-113 YTVTEIGNW
+113 YTVTKIGMG
-122 AFEEWNTL
+122 AFNNVRNTL

-136 HTVEIIGFQAFF
+136 PTLDEIEDSAFF
-148 NCSNLTNVTIP
+148 KCSSLTEITIP
-159 EGVRKIGQIAF
+159 EGVTKIGQAAF
-170 NGCSQ
+170 YGCSQ
-175 LTSITIPG
+175 LTSITIPS
-183 TIEVMTMAFSGN
+183 TIKNMDAAFPSN
-195 TALSHVTLTNGIS
+195 PKLSQVTLTNGIYR
-208 EISSSAFEGCT
+208 ISSSAFKDCT
-219 GLTEVEIPAS
+219 GLTEIKVPTGVYEICS
-229 VNEIRQDAFNG
+229 DAFNG
-240 CTNLSDVKYNGHKT
+240 CTGLTSVTLEKGINIINRNAFKDCTELNDVKYNGYKT
-254 DWDKVTVKTGNDT
+254 DWEKVRVNNAGNDT
-267 LTSKVQYLCDINF
+267 LTSKVRYLCDINF
-280 DLDGGTVN
+280 DLNGGTIN
-288 GSDTMATQTVYSNEK
+288 GSGTMDKQTVYSNEK
-303 LGTAKCYQN
+303 LGTASV
-312 DQTFKI
+312 
-318 PIAPQKEGYTFL
+318 
-330 GWYQQDATAP
+330 P
-340 TDPAE
+340 TTP
-345 YVASDNVTFTAK
+345 
-357 WSQIYDVAFDAN
+357 
-369 ANGDTVTRMPST
+369 
-381 QKVPETTTASLP
+381 
-393 TITPQRTGYDFDGW
+393 PQRTGYDFDGW

-427 TLYAHWNAHSHTVTL
+427 ILYAHWNAHSHTVTL
-442 ENDENKETNSYDY
+442 ENDENKKTNSYDY

-504 DIILTAKWTQ
+504 DITLTAKWTQ

-519 PDVDLKFDAA
+519 PDVDLKFDAV
-529 TGEVTSNNPQVNAD
+529 TGEVTSNNTQVNAD

-558 PGEKLNDRGLPME
+558 PGEKLNDRGLPTE

-581 KETEK
+581 KETEN
-586 TAPANQITGNQI
+586 TAPANQVTGNQI

-603 VPQEEEK
+603 VPQKEEK

-628 TTINDNGDIT
+628 ATINDNGDIT

-663 TIKPASVLNAVDP
+663 TIKPASVLNAVEP

-735 YLICTLP
+735 YLICALP

-749 NRGELAELVW
+749 NRGELAALVW

-781 ITWAVENDL
+781 IAWAVENDL

>member
-21 FLRHS
+21 FLRHQ
-26 SMKARKS
+26 SMKAGKS

-56 VAAPTN
+56 VAATP
-62 EIIQG
+62 IRIG
-67 NLKYTVNNYTVND
+67 NLKYTVNAD
-80 GGESV
+80 GESV
-85 TVSGISESTS
+85 TVSGTS
-95 EKPTHLTIESSI
+95 GNPTQLNIESSI
-107 SSNGKN
+107 SSNGRN
-113 YTVTEIGNW
+113 YTVTEIATW
-122 AFEEWNTL
+122 AFNKCNTL

-136 HTVEIIGFQAFF
+136 NTVDEIGYQAFF

-159 EGVRKIGQIAF
+159 EGVTKIGQAAF
-170 NGCSQ
+170 YGCSQ
-175 LTSITIPG
+175 LTSITIPS
-183 TIEVMTMAFSGN
+183 TITDMDTAFSGN
-195 TALSHVTLTNGIS
+195 TALSQVTLTNGIPK
-208 EISSSAFEGCT
+208 ISSHAFERCTELREIKVPISVDEICPFAFNGCT
-219 GLTEVEIPAS
+219 GLTS
-229 VNEIRQDAFNG
+229 VTLEKGINIINSNAFKD
-240 CTNLSDVKYNGHKT
+240 CTELNDVKYNGYKT
-254 DWDKVTVKTGNDT
+254 DWEKVRVNNAGNDT

-280 DLDGGTVN
+280 DLNGGTIN
-288 GSDTMATQTVYSNEK
+288 GSNTVNKQTVYSNEK
-303 LGTAKCYQN
+303 LGTAKCYPN
-312 DQTFKI
+312 DQPFVVPTD
-318 PIAPQKEGYTFL
+318 PVREGYTFL
-330 GWYQQDATAP
+330 GWY
-340 TDPAE
+340 
-345 YVASDNVTFTAK
+345 
-357 WSQIYDVAFDAN
+357 
-369 ANGDTVTRMPST
+369 
-381 QKVPETTTASLP
+381 
-393 TITPQRTGYDFDGW
+393 
-407 YTQAEG
+407 TQAEG
-413 GTKYTFTEAVSSNI
+413 GIKYTFTEAVSSNI

-519 PDVDLKFDAA
+519 PDVDLKFDAV
-529 TGEVTSNNPQVNAD
+529 TGEVTSNNAKVNAD
-543 DIINRKFYDDKGNEV
+543 DIINKKFYDDKGNEV
-558 PGEKLNDRGLPME
+558 PGEKLNDRGLPTE

-581 KETEK
+581 KETEN
-586 TAPANQITGNQI
+586 TAPANQVTGNQI

-603 VPQEEEK
+603 VPQKEEK

-687 ENVIIEAMTKD
+687 ENVIIGAMTKD

-735 YLICTLP
+735 YLICALP

-781 ITWAVENDL
+781 IAWAVENDL

>member
-21 FLRHS
+21 FLRHQ
-26 SMKARKS
+26 SMKAGKS

-56 VAAPTN
+56 VAATP
-62 EIIQG
+62 IRIG
-67 NLKYTVNNYTVND
+67 NLKYTVNAD
-80 GGESV
+80 GESV
-85 TVSGISESTS
+85 TVSGTS
-95 EKPTHLTIESSI
+95 GNPTQLNIESSI
-107 SSNGKN
+107 SSNGRN
-113 YTVTEIGNW
+113 YTVTEIATW
-122 AFEEWNTL
+122 AFNKCNTL

-136 HTVEIIGFQAFF
+136 NTVDEIGYQAFF

-159 EGVRKIGQIAF
+159 EGVTKIGQAAF
-170 NGCSQ
+170 YGCSQ
-175 LTSITIPG
+175 LTSITIPS
-183 TIEVMTMAFSGN
+183 TITDMDTAFSGN
-195 TALSHVTLTNGIS
+195 TALSQVTLTNGIPK
-208 EISSSAFEGCT
+208 ISSHAFERCTELREIKVPISVDEICPFAFNGCT
-219 GLTEVEIPAS
+219 GLTS
-229 VNEIRQDAFNG
+229 VTLEKDINIINSNAFKD
-240 CTNLSDVKYNGHKT
+240 CTELNDVKYNGYKT
-254 DWDKVTVKTGNDT
+254 DWEKVRVNNAGNDT

-280 DLDGGTVN
+280 DLDGGTIN

-303 LGTAKCYQN
+303 LGTAKCYPN
-312 DQTFKI
+312 DQPFVVPTD
-318 PIAPQKEGYTFL
+318 PVREGYTFL
-330 GWYQQDATAP
+330 GWY
-340 TDPAE
+340 
-345 YVASDNVTFTAK
+345 
-357 WSQIYDVAFDAN
+357 
-369 ANGDTVTRMPST
+369 
-381 QKVPETTTASLP
+381 
-393 TITPQRTGYDFDGW
+393 
-407 YTQAEG
+407 TQAEG
-413 GTKYTFTEAVSSNI
+413 GIKYTFTEAVSSNI

-519 PDVDLKFDAA
+519 PDVDLKFDAV
-529 TGEVTSNNPQVNAD
+529 TGEVTSNNAKVNAD
-543 DIINRKFYDDKGNEV
+543 DIINKKFYDDKGNEV
-558 PGEKLNDRGLPME
+558 PGEKLNDRGLPTE

-581 KETEK
+581 KETEN
-586 TAPANQITGNQI
+586 TAPANQVTGNQI

-603 VPQEEEK
+603 VPQKEEK

-735 YLICTLP
+735 YLICALP

-781 ITWAVENDL
+781 IAWAVENDL

>member
-21 FLRHS
+21 FLRHQ
-26 SMKARKS
+26 SMKAGKS

-56 VAAPTN
+56 VAAAPNKIT
-62 EIIQG
+62 QG
-67 NLKYTVNNYTVND
+67 NLIYTVNAD
-80 GGESV
+80 GESV
-85 TVSGISESTS
+85 TVSDTS
-95 EKPTHLTIESSI
+95 RIKPTQLTIESSI
-107 SSNGKN
+107 SDNGTN
-113 YTVTEIGNW
+113 YTVTKIAMW
-122 AFEEWNTL
+122 AFYNARNTL

-136 HTVEIIGFQAFF
+136 NTVDEIGYQAFF
-148 NCSNLTNVTIP
+148 NCSKLTNVTIP
-159 EGVRKIGQIAF
+159 EGVIKIGQAAF
-170 NGCSQ
+170 YGCSQ

-183 TIEVMTMAFSGN
+183 TITDMDQAFSGN

-208 EISSSAFEGCT
+208 NISNMAFKGCT
-219 GLTEVEIPAS
+219 GLTEIKVPES
-229 VNEIRQDAFNG
+229 VGQIGPNAFNG
-240 CTNLSDVKYNGHKT
+240 CTNLKSVLLEKNIKTININAFKDCMNLSDVKYNGHKT
-254 DWDKVTVKTGNDT
+254 DWDKVTVDTTGNDT

-280 DLDGGTVN
+280 DLNGGTIN
-288 GSDTMATQTVYSNEK
+288 GSDTMATQTVYSNEE
-303 LGTAKCYQN
+303 LGTAKCYPN
-312 DQTFKI
+312 DQPFVVPTD
-318 PIAPQKEGYTFL
+318 PVREGYTFL
-330 GWYQQDATAP
+330 
-340 TDPAE
+340 
-345 YVASDNVTFTAK
+345 
-357 WSQIYDVAFDAN
+357 
-369 ANGDTVTRMPST
+369 
-381 QKVPETTTASLP
+381 
-393 TITPQRTGYDFDGW
+393 GW

-504 DIILTAKWTQ
+504 DITLTAKWTQ

-529 TGEVTSNNPQVNAD
+529 TGEVTSNNSQVNAD

-558 PGEKLNDRGLPME
+558 PGEKLNDRGLPTE

-581 KETEK
+581 KETEN
-586 TAPANQITGNQI
+586 TAPANQVTGNQI

-617 LGGIAKVNGKD
+617 LGGIAKINGKD

-781 ITWAVENDL
+781 IAWAVENDL

>member
-1 MHGILQIGI
+1 
-10 ITFFCHSLYVV
+10 
-21 FLRHS
+21 
-26 SMKARKS
+26 

-42 VALSITLTFLPIGA
+42 VALSITLTFLPMGA
-56 VAAPTN
+56 VAAAPIKFTD
-62 EIIQG
+62 G
-67 NLKYTVNNYTVND
+67 NLRYTVNAD
-80 GGESV
+80 GKSV
-85 TVSGISESTS
+85 TVSGTS
-95 EKPTHLTIESSI
+95 GSPTQLTIESSI
-107 SSNGKN
+107 SYKDKN
-113 YTVTEIGNW
+113 YTVTKIAMW
-122 AFEEWNTL
+122 AFNKCNSL
-130 TEVTLP
+130 TEVTIP
-136 HTVEIIGFQAFF
+136 NTVIEIDYQAFYY
-148 NCSNLTNVTIP
+148 CPNLKKVTIH
-159 EGVRKIGQIAF
+159 EGVKTIGQTAF
-170 NGCSQ
+170 IGCTQ
-175 LTSITIPG
+175 LTSITIPS
-183 TIEVMTMAFSGN
+183 TITDMDQAFSGN

-208 EISSSAFEGCT
+208 NISNMAFKGCT
-219 GLTEVEIPAS
+219 GLTEIKVPISVEQICPG
-229 VNEIRQDAFNG
+229 AFNG
-240 CTNLSDVKYNGHKT
+240 CTNLKRVLLEKNIKTINVNAFKDCTNLSDVKYNGYKT
-254 DWDKVTVKTGNDT
+254 DWDKVTVNTTGNDT
-267 LTSKVQYLCDINF
+267 LTNKVQYLCDINF
-280 DLDGGTVN
+280 DLNGGTIN
-288 GSDTMATQTVYSNEK
+288 GSGTMDKQTVYSNEK
-303 LGTAKCYQN
+303 LGTAN
-312 DQTFKI
+312 V
-318 PIAPQKEGYTFL
+318 
-330 GWYQQDATAP
+330 P
-340 TDPAE
+340 TTP
-345 YVASDNVTFTAK
+345 
-357 WSQIYDVAFDAN
+357 
-369 ANGDTVTRMPST
+369 
-381 QKVPETTTASLP
+381 
-393 TITPQRTGYDFDGW
+393 PQRTGYDFDGW

-427 TLYAHWNAHSHTVTL
+427 ILYAHWNAHSHTVTL
-442 ENDENKETNSYDY
+442 ENDENKKTNSYDY

-504 DIILTAKWTQ
+504 DITLTAKWTQ

-519 PDVDLKFDAA
+519 PDVDLKFDAV
-529 TGEVTSNNPQVNAD
+529 TGEVTSNNTQVNAD

-558 PGEKLNDRGLPME
+558 PGEKLNDRGLPTE

-581 KETEK
+581 KETEN

-603 VPQEEEK
+603 VPQKEEK

-628 TTINDNGDIT
+628 ATINDNGDIT

-663 TIKPASVLNAVDP
+663 TIKPASVLNAVEP

-687 ENVIIEAMTKD
+687 ENVIIEAMTRD

-735 YLICTLP
+735 YLICALP

>member
-1 MHGILQIGI
+1 
-10 ITFFCHSLYVV
+10 
-21 FLRHS
+21 
-26 SMKARKS
+26 

-56 VAAPTN
+56 VAATKITK
-62 EIIQG
+62 E
-67 NLKYTVNNYTVND
+67 NLKYTVNAD
-80 GGESV
+80 GKSV
-85 TVSGISESTS
+85 TVSGTS
-95 EKPTHLTIESSI
+95 RNPKQLTIESSI
-107 SSNGKN
+107 SDGNGKS
-113 YTVTEIGNW
+113 YTVTKIGMG
-122 AFEEWNTL
+122 AFNSTL
-130 TEVTLP
+130 EEVTLP
-136 HTVEIIGFQAFF
+136 PTLDEIEDSAFF
-148 NCSNLTNVTIP
+148 KCSSLTEITIP
-159 EGVRKIGQIAF
+159 EGVTKIGTNAF
-170 NGCSQ
+170 YGCSQ
-175 LTSITIPG
+175 LTSITIPS
-183 TIEVMTMAFSGN
+183 TIKNMDTAFPSN
-195 TALSHVTLTNGIS
+195 PKLSQVTLTNGIYR
-208 EISSSAFEGCT
+208 ISSSAFKDCT
-219 GLTEVEIPAS
+219 GLTEIKIPTSVYEICS
-229 VNEIRQDAFNG
+229 DAFNG
-240 CTNLSDVKYNGHKT
+240 CTGLTSVTLEKGINIINRNAFKDCTKLNDVKYNGHKT
-254 DWDKVTVKTGNDT
+254 DWENVRVNIAGNDT

-280 DLDGGTVN
+280 DLNGGTIN
-288 GSDTMATQTVYSNEK
+288 GSSTMATQTVYSNEK
-303 LGTAKCYQN
+303 LGTAKCYPNGQPFVVPS
-312 DQTFKI
+312 D
-318 PIAPQKEGYTFL
+318 PVREGYTFL
-330 GWYQQDATAP
+330 
-340 TDPAE
+340 
-345 YVASDNVTFTAK
+345 
-357 WSQIYDVAFDAN
+357 
-369 ANGDTVTRMPST
+369 
-381 QKVPETTTASLP
+381 
-393 TITPQRTGYDFDGW
+393 GW

-442 ENDENKETNSYDY
+442 ENDENKKTNSYDY

-504 DIILTAKWTQ
+504 DITLTAKWTQ

-519 PDVDLKFDAA
+519 PDVDLKFDAV
-529 TGEVTSNNPQVNAD
+529 TGEVTSNNAKVNAD
-543 DIINRKFYDDKGNEV
+543 DIINKKFYDEKGNEV
-558 PGEKLNDRGLPME
+558 PSEKLNDRGLPTE

-581 KETEK
+581 KETEN
-586 TAPANQITGNQI
+586 TAPANQVTGHQI

-603 VPQEEEK
+603 VPQKEEK

-628 TTINDNGDIT
+628 TTVNDNGDIT

-735 YLICTLP
+735 YLICALP

-781 ITWAVENDL
+781 IAWAVENDL

>member
-1 MHGILQIGI
+1 M
-10 ITFFCHSLYVV
+10 
-21 FLRHS
+21 
-26 SMKARKS
+26 
-33 MKKRFVSLL
+33 
-42 VALSITLTFLPIGA
+42 GA
-56 VAAPTN
+56 VAAAPIKFTD
-62 EIIQG
+62 G
-67 NLKYTVNNYTVND
+67 NLKYKVNAD
-80 GGESV
+80 GQSV
-85 TVSGISESTS
+85 TVSGTS
-95 EKPTHLTIESSI
+95 GSPTQLTIESSI
-107 SSNGKN
+107 SYKDKN
-113 YTVTEIGNW
+113 YTVTKIAMW
-122 AFEEWNTL
+122 AFNKCNSL
-130 TEVTLP
+130 TEVTIP
-136 HTVEIIGFQAFF
+136 NTVIEIDYQAFYY
-148 NCSNLTNVTIP
+148 CPNLKKVTIH
-159 EGVRKIGQIAF
+159 EGVKTIGQTAF
-170 NGCSQ
+170 IGCTQ
-175 LTSITIPG
+175 LTSITIPS
-183 TIEVMTMAFSGN
+183 TITDMDQAFSGN

-208 EISSSAFEGCT
+208 NISSMAFKGCT
-219 GLTEVEIPAS
+219 GLTEIKVPES
-229 VNEIRQDAFNG
+229 VGQIGPNAFNG
-240 CTNLSDVKYNGHKT
+240 CTNLKRVLLEKNIKTINVNAFKDCTNLSDVKYNGYKT
-254 DWDKVTVKTGNDT
+254 DWDKVTVNTTGNDT

-280 DLDGGTVN
+280 DLNGGTIN

-303 LGTAKCYQN
+303 LGTAKCYPN
-312 DQTFKI
+312 DQPFVVPTD
-318 PIAPQKEGYTFL
+318 PVREGYTFL
-330 GWYQQDATAP
+330 
-340 TDPAE
+340 
-345 YVASDNVTFTAK
+345 
-357 WSQIYDVAFDAN
+357 
-369 ANGDTVTRMPST
+369 
-381 QKVPETTTASLP
+381 
-393 TITPQRTGYDFDGW
+393 GW

-442 ENDENKETNSYDY
+442 ENDENKKTNSYDY

-504 DIILTAKWTQ
+504 DITLTAKWTQ

-519 PDVDLKFDAA
+519 PDVDLKFDAV
-529 TGEVTSNNPQVNAD
+529 TGEVTSNNTQVNAEN
-543 DIINRKFYDDKGNEV
+543 IINRKFYDDKGNEV
-558 PGEKLNDRGLPME
+558 PGEKLNDRGLPTE

-581 KETEK
+581 KETEN
-586 TAPANQITGNQI
+586 TAPANQVTGNQI

-603 VPQEEEK
+603 VPQKEEK

-628 TTINDNGDIT
+628 ATINDNGDIT

-663 TIKPASVLNAVDP
+663 TIKPASVLNAVEP

-735 YLICTLP
+735 YLICALP

-781 ITWAVENDL
+781 IAWAVENDL

>member
-21 FLRHS
+21 FLRHQ
-26 SMKARKS
+26 SMKAGKS

-56 VAAPTN
+56 VAATP
-62 EIIQG
+62 IRIG
-67 NLKYTVNNYTVND
+67 NLKYTVNAD
-80 GGESV
+80 GESV
-85 TVSGISESTS
+85 TVSGTS
-95 EKPTHLTIESSI
+95 GNPTQLNIESSI
-107 SSNGKN
+107 SSNGRN
-113 YTVTEIGNW
+113 YTVTEIATW
-122 AFEEWNTL
+122 AFNKCNTL

-136 HTVEIIGFQAFF
+136 NTVDEIGYQAFF

-159 EGVRKIGQIAF
+159 EGVTKIGQAAF
-170 NGCSQ
+170 YGCSQ
-175 LTSITIPG
+175 LTSITIPS
-183 TIEVMTMAFSGN
+183 TITDMDTAFSGN
-195 TALSHVTLTNGIS
+195 TALSQVTLTNGIPK
-208 EISSSAFEGCT
+208 ISSHAFERCTELREIKVPISVDEICPFAFNGCT
-219 GLTEVEIPAS
+219 GLTIVTLEKGINIINS
-229 VNEIRQDAFNG
+229 NAFKD
-240 CTNLSDVKYNGHKT
+240 CTELNDVKYNGYKT
-254 DWDKVTVKTGNDT
+254 DWEKVRVNNAGNDT

-280 DLDGGTVN
+280 DLDGGTIN

-303 LGTAKCYQN
+303 LGTAKCYPN
-312 DQTFKI
+312 DQPFVVPTD
-318 PIAPQKEGYTFL
+318 PVREGYTFL
-330 GWYQQDATAP
+330 GWY
-340 TDPAE
+340 
-345 YVASDNVTFTAK
+345 
-357 WSQIYDVAFDAN
+357 
-369 ANGDTVTRMPST
+369 
-381 QKVPETTTASLP
+381 
-393 TITPQRTGYDFDGW
+393 
-407 YTQAEG
+407 TQAEG
-413 GTKYTFTEAVSSNI
+413 GIKYTFTEAVSSNI

-519 PDVDLKFDAA
+519 PDVDLKFDAV
-529 TGEVTSNNPQVNAD
+529 TGEVTSNNAKVNAD
-543 DIINRKFYDDKGNEV
+543 DIINKKFYDDKGNEV
-558 PGEKLNDRGLPME
+558 PGEKLNDRGLPTE

-581 KETEK
+581 KETEN
-586 TAPANQITGNQI
+586 TAPANQVTGNQI

-603 VPQEEEK
+603 VPQKEEK

-676 KAETITFTMPG
+676 KAEAITFTMPG

-735 YLICTLP
+735 YLICALP

-781 ITWAVENDL
+781 IAWAVENDL

>member
-1 MHGILQIGI
+1 MVFFKLALLP
-10 ITFFCHSLYVV
+10 FFCHSLYVV
-21 FLRHS
+21 FLRHQ
-26 SMKARKS
+26 SMKAGKS

-56 VAAPTN
+56 VAATK
-62 EIIQG
+62 ITKG
-67 NLKYTVNNYTVND
+67 NLKYTVNAD
-80 GGESV
+80 GESV
-85 TVSGISESTS
+85 TVSGTS
-95 EKPTHLTIESSI
+95 RNPKQLTIESSI
-107 SSNGKN
+107 SDGNGKS
-113 YTVTEIGNW
+113 YTVTKIGMG
-122 AFEEWNTL
+122 AFNSTL
-130 TEVTLP
+130 EEVTLP
-136 HTVEIIGFQAFF
+136 PTLDEIEDSAFF
-148 NCSNLTNVTIP
+148 KCSSLTEITIP
-159 EGVRKIGQIAF
+159 EGVTKIGTNAF
-170 NGCSQ
+170 YGCSQ
-175 LTSITIPG
+175 LTSITIPS
-183 TIEVMTMAFSGN
+183 TIKNMDTAFPSN
-195 TALSHVTLTNGIS
+195 PKLSQVTLTNGIYR
-208 EISSSAFEGCT
+208 ISSSAFKDCT
-219 GLTEVEIPAS
+219 GLTEIKIPTSVYEICS
-229 VNEIRQDAFNG
+229 DAFNG
-240 CTNLSDVKYNGHKT
+240 CTGLTSVTLEKGINIINRNAFKDCTNLNDVKYNGHKT
-254 DWDKVTVKTGNDT
+254 DWENVRVNIAGNDT

-280 DLDGGTVN
+280 DLNGGTIN
-288 GSDTMATQTVYSNEK
+288 GSNTVNKQTVYSNEK
-303 LGTAKCYQN
+303 LGTAKCYPNGQPFVVPS
-312 DQTFKI
+312 D
-318 PIAPQKEGYTFL
+318 PVREGYTFL
-330 GWYQQDATAP
+330 
-340 TDPAE
+340 
-345 YVASDNVTFTAK
+345 
-357 WSQIYDVAFDAN
+357 
-369 ANGDTVTRMPST
+369 
-381 QKVPETTTASLP
+381 
-393 TITPQRTGYDFDGW
+393 GW

-427 TLYAHWNAHSHTVTL
+427 ILYAHWNAHSHTVTL

-504 DIILTAKWTQ
+504 DITLTAKWTQ

-529 TGEVTSNNPQVNAD
+529 TGEVTSNSTQVNAD

-558 PGEKLNDRGLPME
+558 PGEKLNDRGLPTE

-586 TAPANQITGNQI
+586 TAPANQVTGNQI

-603 VPQEEEK
+603 VPQKEEK

-617 LGGIAKVNGKD
+617 LGGIAKVTGKD

-735 YLICTLP
+735 YLICALP

-781 ITWAVENDL
+781 IAWAVENDL

>member
-21 FLRHS
+21 FLRHQ
-26 SMKARKS
+26 SMKAGKS

-56 VAAPTN
+56 VAATP
-62 EIIQG
+62 IKIG
-67 NLKYTVNNYTVND
+67 NLKYTVNAD
-80 GGESV
+80 GESV
-85 TVSGISESTS
+85 TVSGTS
-95 EKPTHLTIESSI
+95 GNPTQLNIESSI
-107 SSNGKN
+107 SSNGRN
-113 YTVTEIGNW
+113 YTVTEIATW
-122 AFEEWNTL
+122 AFNKCNTL

-136 HTVEIIGFQAFF
+136 NTVDEIGYQAFF

-159 EGVRKIGQIAF
+159 EGVTKIGQAAF
-170 NGCSQ
+170 YGCSQ
-175 LTSITIPG
+175 LTSITIPS
-183 TIEVMTMAFSGN
+183 TITDMDTAFSGN
-195 TALSHVTLTNGIS
+195 TALSQVTLTNGIPK
-208 EISSSAFEGCT
+208 ISSHAFERCT
-219 GLTEVEIPAS
+219 ELREIKVPIS
-229 VNEIRQDAFNG
+229 VDEICPFAFNG
-240 CTNLSDVKYNGHKT
+240 CTNLKSVLLEKNINIINSNAFKDCTELNDVKYNGYKA
-254 DWDKVTVKTGNDT
+254 DWDKVTVNKTGNDT
-267 LTSKVQYLCDINF
+267 LTRKVQYLCDINF
-280 DLDGGTVN
+280 DLNGGTIN
-288 GSDTMATQTVYSNEK
+288 GSDTMETQTVYSNEK
-303 LGTAKCYQN
+303 LGTAKCYPNGQPFVVPT
-312 DQTFKI
+312 D
-318 PIAPQKEGYTFL
+318 PVREGYTFL
-330 GWYQQDATAP
+330 
-340 TDPAE
+340 
-345 YVASDNVTFTAK
+345 
-357 WSQIYDVAFDAN
+357 
-369 ANGDTVTRMPST
+369 
-381 QKVPETTTASLP
+381 
-393 TITPQRTGYDFDGW
+393 GW

-465 KKTGYNFNHWE
+465 KKTGYNFNHWG

-504 DIILTAKWTQ
+504 DITLTAKWTQ

-529 TGEVTSNNPQVNAD
+529 TGEVTSNNTQVNAD

-558 PGEKLNDRGLPME
+558 PGEKLNDRGLPTE

-581 KETEK
+581 KETEN

-735 YLICTLP
+735 YLICALP

-781 ITWAVENDL
+781 IAWAVENDL